1 MTALTISHLT
11 HRYGKTLAL
20 DDLSLTL
27 PRGLTVGLIGPD
39 GVGKST
45 LLGLIAG
52 VRAIQ
57 HGELHVLG
65 GDMRQPAD
73 RLALS
78 HRIAYMPQ
86 GLGRNLYPTLSVY
99 ENIDFHARLFGLPA
113 GERRARIRR
122 LLDATGLAPFPDRA
136 TGKLSGGMKQKAS
149 LCCAL
154 VHSPDLLILDEPTT
168 GVDPLSRRQFWALVR
183 DLQRETA
190 GMTVL
195 VATAYIEEAEPF
207 AQLWAMDAGKLLV
220 NAPTREVMAGH
231 ADLEE
236 AYIRLLPPEKQ
247 QGTGGLDLTPFV
259 PDPSLPPAIEAHH
272 LTKRFGDFTSV
283 DDVSFTIQQGE
294 IFGFLGSNGC
304 GKSTT
309 MKMLTGL
316 LQATS
321 GTAELLG
328 APVDAGSVATRMR
341 VGYMSQAFSLYE
353 ELTVR
358 QNLTLHARLYRLGA
372 RGKAAIRDALTQFDL
387 ADVADVKPA
396 ALPLGIRQRLQLAA
410 ACLHRPEVLI
420 LDEPTSGVDP
430 AARDM
435 FWRHLLRMSR
445 EDKITIFVTTHFMN
459 EAARCDRISFMH
471 QGRVLAVGTPAELV
485 AQYQA
490 PNLEEAFVQYL
501 LLDEAAQKHASAG
514 TEFLPAPTPTLP
526 HGGGSLS
533 VEESPAVAESP
544 AITIDNTSAAA
555 QSPAVLPPPSQRSAA
570 GEGWGGGSARI
581 PASDVETSS
590 DTTADE
596 SPTAPAS
603 PAILPPSPC
612 GGGDGGGVR
621 PHTADVHSSTDVGRP
636 FMADI
641 ENVGHKCPTYD
652 TADETLTSV
661 PRVTPPQPSPT
672 GGGSLSVEEGAS
684 GSPNSDG
691 EPPAITI
698 DNTPTA
704 PASPAILPPPS
715 QRSAAGEGWGG
726 GSVRISSADVE
737 TSSTTTAN
745 EPPTA
750 APSPTELPPPPVGEG
765 WGGGSKKSSVASF
778 MSAETASTTEEGLGG
793 GSDRVS
799 ATEAET
805 TSQETPAETTPRVPL
820 VTPPQPSPTG
830 GGGLTVEE
838 SASAKAAAT
847 LPPPQPSPAADAGAS
862 CEGGGYSAEELIAAD
877 EPPTTISDTPTTA
890 QTPADLPPP
899 PQRSAA
905 GEGRGG
911 GSAHI
916 STADVE
922 TSSTTTANEPPTV
935 AQSPTVLPPPP
946 VGEGWGG
953 GSKPTSVASFLNDAI
968 SVPETSS
975 AEATATLPPPPPSP
989 AADAGAS
996 CEGGSYSFL
1005 PWLATIRTFAIREG
1019 KELLRDHVRTF
1030 FALFGPVILMT
1041 AVTWGVSF
1049 DVGNLAFAVRDRDQ
1063 SAESRA
1069 IVEYFAGSSQ
1079 FHPLPPLTADAD
1091 IDTALESSSAKMIID
1106 IPPSFGRDLL
1116 RGARPEIGFYLDGA
1130 ESFNAA
1136 SLTGYIA
1143 SILGDYARDQARAH
1157 GIALPPDAAQLVPR
1171 FRYNPDFKSILAIAP
1186 GVLMLALS
1194 LFPAMM
1200 AAVGV
1205 VREREIG
1212 SIANFYASPA
1222 SRLQFLLGK
1231 QLPYLA
1237 AAMLSFLILYLM
1249 MRYWFGVPLNGSAA
1263 ALLSGTLLMC
1273 ATTTATGLLVSCFTR
1288 SQVAAIFITAVGTVM
1303 PAMSFSGFLVPVS
1316 SLQGG
1321 AYIMGK
1327 ILPSAWYANLTTG
1340 TFTKG
1345 LGYPELMR
1353 EHLILGS
1360 YYLLLLALATANL
1373 KKQER

>member
-45 LLGLIAG
+45 LLALIAG
-52 VRAIQ
+52 VRHIQ
-57 HGELHVLG
+57 SGELHVLG

-73 RLALS
+73 RQALS

-113 GERRARIRR
+113 RERRARIAR
-122 LLDATGLAPFPDRA
+122 LLEATGLAPFPDRA

-168 GVDPLSRRQFWALVR
+168 GVDPLSRRQFWALVH

-231 ADLEE
+231 ANLEE

-372 RGKAAIRDALTQFDL
+372 RGKAAIKEALEQFDL
-387 ADVADVKPA
+387 VDVADTKPA

-501 LLDEAAQKHASAG
+501 LLDEAAQKEKAG
-514 TEFLPAPTPTLP
+514 EMA
-526 HGGGSLS
+526 
-533 VEESPAVAESP
+533 
-544 AITIDNTSAAA
+544 TSAP
-555 QSPAVLPPPSQRSAA
+555 SPAVLPPSPCGGGAEGTHEKGESLFHGNRGGGVRPHTTDAETSFELPPPSQGAPAPAA
-570 GEGWGGGSARI
+570 GEGWGGGSELTTI
-581 PASDVETSS
+581 T
-590 DTTADE
+590 DTD
-596 SPTAPAS
+596 
-603 PAILPPSPC
+603 
-612 GGGDGGGVR
+612 
-621 PHTADVHSSTDVGRP
+621 SSTDVDRP

-641 ENVGHKCPTYD
+641 ENVGHECPTYD

-661 PRVTPPQPSPT
+661 PPVTPPQLSRTTRELSQSPT
-672 GGGSLSVEEGAS
+672 GGGSLTVEESAS
-684 GSPNSDG
+684 AETSS
-691 EPPAITI
+691 
-698 DNTPTA
+698 
-704 PASPAILPPPS
+704 SLPPPQPS
-715 QRSAAGEGWGG
+715 PAADAGASCEGGSLPVGESPAGAESPTVLPPPPQRSAA
-726 GSVRISSADVE
+726 
-737 TSSTTTAN
+737 
-745 EPPTA
+745 
-750 APSPTELPPPPVGEG
+750 GEG

-778 MSAETASTTEEGLGG
+778 MSAETASTTEEGLEE

-830 GGGLTVEE
+830 GGGFTVEE
-838 SASAKAAAT
+838 SASAEAAAT
-847 LPPPQPSPAADAGAS
+847 LPPPQPSPAADASAS
-862 CEGGGYSAEELIAAD
+862 CEGGGYTAAESATAN
-877 EPPTTISDTPTTA
+877 EPPATTSDTPTTA
-890 QTPADLPPP
+890 APATNP
-899 PQRSAA
+899 
-905 GEGRGG
+905 
-911 GSAHI
+911 
-916 STADVE
+916 
-922 TSSTTTANEPPTV
+922 
-935 AQSPTVLPPPP
+935 PPPP
-946 VGEGWGG
+946 VGEGGGG
-953 GSKPTSVASFLNDAI
+953 GSKPSSAASFQSLR
-968 SVPETSS
+968 
-975 AEATATLPPPPPSP
+975 
-989 AADAGAS
+989 G
-996 CEGGSYSFL
+996 
-1005 PWLATIRTFAIREG
+1005 WLATIRTFAIREG

-1069 IVEYFAGSSQ
+1069 ITEYFSGSPH
-1079 FHPLPPLTADAD
+1079 FRELPPLAADAD
-1091 IDTALESSSAKMIID
+1091 IDAALESSSAKMVID
-1106 IPPSFGRDLL
+1106 IPPAFGRDLL

-1130 ESFNAA
+1130 ESFNA
-1136 SLTGYIA
+1136 SNLTGYIA

-1157 GIALPPDAAQLVPR
+1157 GIRLPPDAAQLVPR

-1237 AAMLSFLILYLM
+1237 AAMTSFLILYLM

-1288 SQVAAIFITAVGTVM
+1288 SQVAPIFITAVGTVM

-1340 TFTKG
+1340 TFVKG
-1345 LGYPELMR
+1345 LGYPDLVR
-1353 EHLILGS
+1353 EHLILGG
-1360 YYLLLLALATANL
+1360 YYLIILTLAALNL

>member
-20 DDLSLTL
+20 NDLSLTL

-45 LLGLIAG
+45 LLALIAG
-52 VRAIQ
+52 VRRIQ
-57 HGELHVLG
+57 SGELHVLG
-65 GDMRQPAD
+65 GDMRKPAD
-73 RLALS
+73 RQALS

-113 GERRARIRR
+113 RERRARIAR
-122 LLDATGLAPFPDRA
+122 LLEATGLAPFPDRA

-154 VHSPDLLILDEPTT
+154 VHAPDLLILDEPTT
-168 GVDPLSRRQFWALVR
+168 GVDPLSRRQFWALVA

-231 ADLEE
+231 TNLED

-259 PDPSLPPAIEAHH
+259 PDPRLPPAIEAHG

-283 DDVSFTIQQGE
+283 DNVSFTIQQGE

-358 QNLTLHARLYRLGA
+358 QNLALHARLYRLGA
-372 RGKAAIRDALTQFDL
+372 RSKAAIRDALTQFDL
-387 ADVADVKPA
+387 ADVADVKPS

-471 QGRVLAVGTPAELV
+471 QGRVLAIGTPAELV
-485 AQYQA
+485 AQYHA
-490 PNLEEAFVQYL
+490 PNLEETFVQYL

-526 HGGGSLS
+526 HGGGGLT
-533 VEESPAVAESP
+533 VEEGTSDSTISDNEPP
-544 AITIDNTSAAA
+544 AITAGDTPTAAQSSTDLPPPQPSPAADASASCEGGGYTATESATANEPPAIIADDTPTAA
-555 QSPAVLPPPSQRSAA
+555 QSPTVLPPPSQRSAA

-581 PASDVETSS
+581 
-590 DTTADE
+590 
-596 SPTAPAS
+596 
-603 PAILPPSPC
+603 
-612 GGGDGGGVR
+612 
-621 PHTADVHSSTDVGRP
+621 
-636 FMADI
+636 
-641 ENVGHKCPTYD
+641 
-652 TADETLTSV
+652 
-661 PRVTPPQPSPT
+661 
-672 GGGSLSVEEGAS
+672 
-684 GSPNSDG
+684 
-691 EPPAITI
+691 
-698 DNTPTA
+698 
-704 PASPAILPPPS
+704 
-715 QRSAAGEGWGG
+715 
-726 GSVRISSADVE
+726 SSADVE
-737 TSSTTTAN
+737 TSSATTAN

-750 APSPTELPPPPVGEG
+750 APSPAELPPPPVGEG
-765 WGGGSKKSSVASF
+765 GGGGSKQSSAASF
-778 MSAETASTTEEGLGG
+778 QSL
-793 GSDRVS
+793 
-799 ATEAET
+799 
-805 TSQETPAETTPRVPL
+805 
-820 VTPPQPSPTG
+820 
-830 GGGLTVEE
+830 
-838 SASAKAAAT
+838 
-847 LPPPQPSPAADAGAS
+847 
-862 CEGGGYSAEELIAAD
+862 
-877 EPPTTISDTPTTA
+877 
-890 QTPADLPPP
+890 
-899 PQRSAA
+899 
-905 GEGRGG
+905 RG
-911 GSAHI
+911 
-916 STADVE
+916 
-922 TSSTTTANEPPTV
+922 
-935 AQSPTVLPPPP
+935 
-946 VGEGWGG
+946 
-953 GSKPTSVASFLNDAI
+953 
-968 SVPETSS
+968 
-975 AEATATLPPPPPSP
+975 
-989 AADAGAS
+989 
-996 CEGGSYSFL
+996 
-1005 PWLATIRTFAIREG
+1005 WLATIRTFAIREG

-1069 IVEYFAGSSQ
+1069 ITEYFSGSPH
-1079 FHPLPPLTADAD
+1079 FRELPPLAADAD
-1091 IDTALESSSAKMIID
+1091 IDAALESSSAKMVID

-1130 ESFNAA
+1130 ESFNA
-1136 SLTGYIA
+1136 SNLTGYIA
-1143 SILGDYARDQARAH
+1143 SILGDYARDQAHAH
-1157 GIALPPDAAQLVPR
+1157 GIRLPPDAAQLVPR

-1263 ALLSGTLLMC
+1263 ALLTGTLLMC

-1340 TFTKG
+1340 TFVKG
-1345 LGYPELMR
+1345 LGYPDLVR
-1353 EHLILGS
+1353 EHFILGG
-1360 YYLLLLALATANL
+1360 YYLIILTLAVLNL

>member
-20 DDLSLTL
+20 NDLSLTL

-45 LLGLIAG
+45 LLALIAG
-52 VRAIQ
+52 VRRIQ
-57 HGELHVLG
+57 SGELHVLG
-65 GDMRQPAD
+65 GDMRKPAD
-73 RLALS
+73 RQALS

-113 GERRARIRR
+113 RERRARIAR
-122 LLDATGLAPFPDRA
+122 LLEATGLAPFPDRA

-154 VHSPDLLILDEPTT
+154 VHAPDLLILDEPTT
-168 GVDPLSRRQFWALVR
+168 GVDPLSRRQFWALVA

-231 ADLEE
+231 ANLED

-259 PDPSLPPAIEAHH
+259 ADPRLPPAIEAHG

-283 DDVSFTIQQGE
+283 DNVSFTIQQGE

-358 QNLTLHARLYRLGA
+358 QNLALHARLYRLGA
-372 RGKAAIRDALTQFDL
+372 RSKAAIRDALTQFDL
-387 ADVADVKPA
+387 ADVADVKPS

-501 LLDEAAQKHASAG
+501 LLDEAAQK
-514 TEFLPAPTPTLP
+514 EK
-526 HGGGSLS
+526 
-533 VEESPAVAESP
+533 
-544 AITIDNTSAAA
+544 
-555 QSPAVLPPPSQRSAA
+555 A
-570 GEGWGGGSARI
+570 GE
-581 PASDVETSS
+581 T
-590 DTTADE
+590 
-596 SPTAPAS
+596 
-603 PAILPPSPC
+603 
-612 GGGDGGGVR
+612 
-621 PHTADVHSSTDVGRP
+621 
-636 FMADI
+636 
-641 ENVGHKCPTYD
+641 
-652 TADETLTSV
+652 
-661 PRVTPPQPSPT
+661 
-672 GGGSLSVEEGAS
+672 
-684 GSPNSDG
+684 
-691 EPPAITI
+691 
-698 DNTPTA
+698 
-704 PASPAILPPPS
+704 
-715 QRSAAGEGWGG
+715 
-726 GSVRISSADVE
+726 
-737 TSSTTTAN
+737 
-745 EPPTA
+745 PTA

-793 GSDRVS
+793 GSEHAPTTNAGLHSDTES
-799 ATEAET
+799 APPQGVNPSLPPPRPSPTGGGGFTVEESASAEAAAT
-805 TSQETPAETTPRVPL
+805 LP
-820 VTPPQPSPTG
+820 PPQPSPTG

-838 SASAKAAAT
+838 GTSDSTISDNEQPTIIASDTPTAAQSST
-847 LPPPQPSPAADAGAS
+847 DLPPPQPSPAADASAS
-862 CEGGGYSAEELIAAD
+862 CEGGGYTATESA
-877 EPPTTISDTPTTA
+877 
-890 QTPADLPPP
+890 
-899 PQRSAA
+899 
-905 GEGRGG
+905 
-911 GSAHI
+911 
-916 STADVE
+916 
-922 TSSTTTANEPPTV
+922 TANEPPAIIADDTPAA
-935 AQSPTVLPPPP
+935 AQSPTVLPPPSQRSAA
-946 VGEGWGG
+946 GEGWGG
-953 GSKPTSVASFLNDAI
+953 GSARI
-968 SVPETSS
+968 SSADVETSS
-975 AEATATLPPPPPSP
+975 ATTANEPPTAAQSPTVLPPPSQRSAAGEGWGGGSARISSADVETSSATTANELPTAAPSPAELPPPPV
-989 AADAGAS
+989 G
-996 CEGGSYSFL
+996 EGGGGGSKQSSTASFQSL
-1005 PWLATIRTFAIREG
+1005 RGWLATIRTFAIREG

-1079 FHPLPPLTADAD
+1079 FHQLPPLTADAD

-1130 ESFNAA
+1130 ESFNA
-1136 SLTGYIA
+1136 SNLTGYIA
-1143 SILGDYARDQARAH
+1143 SILGDYARDQAHAH
-1157 GIALPPDAAQLVPR
+1157 GIRLPPDAAQLVPR

-1263 ALLSGTLLMC
+1263 ALLTGTLLMC

-1340 TFTKG
+1340 TFVKG
-1345 LGYPELMR
+1345 LGYPDLVR
-1353 EHLILGS
+1353 EHFILGG
-1360 YYLLLLALATANL
+1360 YYLIILTLAVLNL

>member
-45 LLGLIAG
+45 LLALIAG
-52 VRAIQ
+52 VRRIQ
-57 HGELHVLG
+57 SGELHVLG

-113 GERRARIRR
+113 RERRARIAR
-122 LLDATGLAPFPDRA
+122 LLEATGLAPFPDRA

-154 VHSPDLLILDEPTT
+154 VHAPDLLILDEPTT
-168 GVDPLSRRQFWALVR
+168 GVDPLSRRQFWALVA

-231 ADLEE
+231 TNLED

-259 PDPSLPPAIEAHH
+259 ADPSLPPAIEAHG

-283 DDVSFTIQQGE
+283 DNVSFTIQQGE

-358 QNLTLHARLYRLGA
+358 QNLALHARLYRLGA
-372 RGKAAIRDALTQFDL
+372 RSKAAIRDALTQFDL
-387 ADVADVKPA
+387 ADVADVKPS

-471 QGRVLAVGTPAELV
+471 QGRVLAVGTPAKLV

-526 HGGGSLS
+526 HGGGGLT
-533 VEESPAVAESP
+533 VEEGTSDSTISDNEPP
-544 AITIDNTSAAA
+544 AITAGDTPTAAQSSTDLPPPQPSPAADASASCEGGGYTATESATANEPPAIIADDTPAAA
-555 QSPAVLPPPSQRSAA
+555 PSPAVLPPPSQRSAA

-581 PASDVETSS
+581 SSADVETSS
-590 DTTADE
+590 ATTANE
-596 SPTAPAS
+596 PPTAAQS
-603 PAILPPSPC
+603 PA
-612 GGGDGGGVR
+612 V
-621 PHTADVHSSTDVGRP
+621 
-636 FMADI
+636 
-641 ENVGHKCPTYD
+641 
-652 TADETLTSV
+652 
-661 PRVTPPQPSPT
+661 
-672 GGGSLSVEEGAS
+672 
-684 GSPNSDG
+684 
-691 EPPAITI
+691 
-698 DNTPTA
+698 
-704 PASPAILPPPS
+704 LPPPS

-726 GSVRISSADVE
+726 SSARISSADVE
-737 TSSTTTAN
+737 TSSATTAN

-750 APSPTELPPPPVGEG
+750 APPPAELPPPPVGEG
-765 WGGGSKKSSVASF
+765 GGGGSKQSSAASF
-778 MSAETASTTEEGLGG
+778 QSL
-793 GSDRVS
+793 
-799 ATEAET
+799 
-805 TSQETPAETTPRVPL
+805 
-820 VTPPQPSPTG
+820 
-830 GGGLTVEE
+830 
-838 SASAKAAAT
+838 
-847 LPPPQPSPAADAGAS
+847 
-862 CEGGGYSAEELIAAD
+862 
-877 EPPTTISDTPTTA
+877 
-890 QTPADLPPP
+890 
-899 PQRSAA
+899 
-905 GEGRGG
+905 RG
-911 GSAHI
+911 
-916 STADVE
+916 
-922 TSSTTTANEPPTV
+922 
-935 AQSPTVLPPPP
+935 
-946 VGEGWGG
+946 
-953 GSKPTSVASFLNDAI
+953 
-968 SVPETSS
+968 
-975 AEATATLPPPPPSP
+975 
-989 AADAGAS
+989 
-996 CEGGSYSFL
+996 
-1005 PWLATIRTFAIREG
+1005 WLATIRTFAIREG

-1079 FHPLPPLTADAD
+1079 FHQLPPLTADAD

-1130 ESFNAA
+1130 ESFNA
-1136 SLTGYIA
+1136 SNLTGYIA
-1143 SILGDYARDQARAH
+1143 SILGDYARDQAHAH
-1157 GIALPPDAAQLVPR
+1157 GIRLPPDAAQLVPR

-1263 ALLSGTLLMC
+1263 ALLTGTLLMC

-1340 TFTKG
+1340 TFVKG
-1345 LGYPELMR
+1345 LGYPDLVR
-1353 EHLILGS
+1353 EHFILGG
-1360 YYLLLLALATANL
+1360 YYLIILTLAVLNL

>member
-20 DDLSLTL
+20 NDLSLTL

-45 LLGLIAG
+45 LLALIAG
-52 VRAIQ
+52 VRRIQ
-57 HGELHVLG
+57 SGELHVLG
-65 GDMRQPAD
+65 GDMRKPAD
-73 RLALS
+73 RQALS

-113 GERRARIRR
+113 RERRARIAR
-122 LLDATGLAPFPDRA
+122 LLEATGLAPFPDRA

-154 VHSPDLLILDEPTT
+154 VHAPDLLILDEPTT
-168 GVDPLSRRQFWALVR
+168 GVDPLSRRQFWALVA

-231 ADLEE
+231 ANLEE

-259 PDPSLPPAIEAHH
+259 ADPRLPPAIEAHG

-283 DDVSFTIQQGE
+283 DNVSFTIQQGE

-358 QNLTLHARLYRLGA
+358 QNLALHARLYRLGA
-372 RGKAAIRDALTQFDL
+372 RSKAAIKEGLEQFDL
-387 ADVADVKPA
+387 VDVADTKPA

-501 LLDEAAQKHASAG
+501 LLDEAAQKEKAG
-514 TEFLPAPTPTLP
+514 EMATT
-526 HGGGSLS
+526 
-533 VEESPAVAESP
+533 
-544 AITIDNTSAAA
+544 A
-555 QSPAVLPPPSQRSAA
+555 QSPAVLPPP
-570 GEGWGGGSARI
+570 
-581 PASDVETSS
+581 
-590 DTTADE
+590 
-596 SPTAPAS
+596 
-603 PAILPPSPC
+603 L
-612 GGGDGGGVR
+612 
-621 PHTADVHSSTDVGRP
+621 
-636 FMADI
+636 
-641 ENVGHKCPTYD
+641 
-652 TADETLTSV
+652 
-661 PRVTPPQPSPT
+661 
-672 GGGSLSVEEGAS
+672 
-684 GSPNSDG
+684 
-691 EPPAITI
+691 
-698 DNTPTA
+698 
-704 PASPAILPPPS
+704 

-726 GSVRISSADVE
+726 GSVRTSSADVE
-737 TSSTTTAN
+737 TSSATTAN

-750 APSPTELPPPPVGEG
+750 APSPAELPPPPVGEG
-765 WGGGSKKSSVASF
+765 GGGGSKQSSAASF
-778 MSAETASTTEEGLGG
+778 QSL
-793 GSDRVS
+793 
-799 ATEAET
+799 
-805 TSQETPAETTPRVPL
+805 
-820 VTPPQPSPTG
+820 
-830 GGGLTVEE
+830 
-838 SASAKAAAT
+838 
-847 LPPPQPSPAADAGAS
+847 
-862 CEGGGYSAEELIAAD
+862 
-877 EPPTTISDTPTTA
+877 
-890 QTPADLPPP
+890 
-899 PQRSAA
+899 
-905 GEGRGG
+905 RG
-911 GSAHI
+911 
-916 STADVE
+916 
-922 TSSTTTANEPPTV
+922 
-935 AQSPTVLPPPP
+935 
-946 VGEGWGG
+946 
-953 GSKPTSVASFLNDAI
+953 
-968 SVPETSS
+968 
-975 AEATATLPPPPPSP
+975 
-989 AADAGAS
+989 
-996 CEGGSYSFL
+996 
-1005 PWLATIRTFAIREG
+1005 WLATIRTFAIREG

-1079 FHPLPPLTADAD
+1079 FHQLPPLAADAD
-1091 IDTALESSSAKMIID
+1091 IDTALESSAAKMIID
-1106 IPPSFGRDLL
+1106 IPPAFGRDLL
-1116 RGARPEIGFYLDGA
+1116 RGTRPEIGFYLDGA
-1130 ESFNAA
+1130 ESFNA
-1136 SLTGYIA
+1136 SNLTGYIA
-1143 SILGDYARDQARAH
+1143 SILGDYARDQAHAH
-1157 GIALPPDAAQLVPR
+1157 GIRLPPDAAQLVPR

-1263 ALLSGTLLMC
+1263 ALISGTFLMC
-1273 ATTTATGLLVSCFTR
+1273 CTTTATGLLVSCFTR

-1340 TFTKG
+1340 TFVKG
-1345 LGYPELMR
+1345 LGYPDLVR
-1353 EHLILGS
+1353 EHFILGG
-1360 YYLLLLALATANL
+1360 YYLIILTLAVLNL

>member
-45 LLGLIAG
+45 LLALIAG
-52 VRAIQ
+52 VRRIQ
-57 HGELHVLG
+57 SGELHVLG
-65 GDMRQPAD
+65 GDMRKPAD
-73 RLALS
+73 RQALS

-113 GERRARIRR
+113 RERRARIAR
-122 LLDATGLAPFPDRA
+122 LLEATGLAPFPDRA

-154 VHSPDLLILDEPTT
+154 VHAPDLLILDEPTT
-168 GVDPLSRRQFWALVR
+168 GVDPLSRRQFWALVA

-231 ADLEE
+231 TNLED

-259 PDPSLPPAIEAHH
+259 ADPSLPPAIEAHG

-283 DDVSFTIQQGE
+283 DNVSFTIQQGE

-358 QNLTLHARLYRLGA
+358 QNLALHARLYRLGA
-372 RGKAAIRDALTQFDL
+372 RSKAAIADALTQFDL
-387 ADVADVKPA
+387 ADVADVKPS

-526 HGGGSLS
+526 HGGGGLT
-533 VEESPAVAESP
+533 VEEGTSDSTISDNEPP
-544 AITIDNTSAAA
+544 AITAGDTPTAAQSSTYLPPPQPSPAAGASASCEGGGYTATESATANEPPAIIADDTPTAA
-555 QSPAVLPPPSQRSAA
+555 QSPTVLPPPSQRSAA

-581 PASDVETSS
+581 SSADVETSS
-590 DTTADE
+590 ATTANE
-596 SPTAPAS
+596 PPTAAQSPT
-603 PAILPPSPC
+603 
-612 GGGDGGGVR
+612 V
-621 PHTADVHSSTDVGRP
+621 
-636 FMADI
+636 
-641 ENVGHKCPTYD
+641 
-652 TADETLTSV
+652 
-661 PRVTPPQPSPT
+661 
-672 GGGSLSVEEGAS
+672 
-684 GSPNSDG
+684 
-691 EPPAITI
+691 
-698 DNTPTA
+698 
-704 PASPAILPPPS
+704 LPPPS

-726 GSVRISSADVE
+726 SSALISSADVE
-737 TSSTTTAN
+737 TSSATTAN

-750 APSPTELPPPPVGEG
+750 APSPAELPPPPVGEG
-765 WGGGSKKSSVASF
+765 GGGGSKQSSAASF
-778 MSAETASTTEEGLGG
+778 QSL
-793 GSDRVS
+793 
-799 ATEAET
+799 
-805 TSQETPAETTPRVPL
+805 
-820 VTPPQPSPTG
+820 
-830 GGGLTVEE
+830 
-838 SASAKAAAT
+838 
-847 LPPPQPSPAADAGAS
+847 
-862 CEGGGYSAEELIAAD
+862 
-877 EPPTTISDTPTTA
+877 
-890 QTPADLPPP
+890 
-899 PQRSAA
+899 
-905 GEGRGG
+905 RG
-911 GSAHI
+911 
-916 STADVE
+916 
-922 TSSTTTANEPPTV
+922 
-935 AQSPTVLPPPP
+935 
-946 VGEGWGG
+946 
-953 GSKPTSVASFLNDAI
+953 
-968 SVPETSS
+968 
-975 AEATATLPPPPPSP
+975 
-989 AADAGAS
+989 
-996 CEGGSYSFL
+996 
-1005 PWLATIRTFAIREG
+1005 WLATIRTFAIREG

-1079 FHPLPPLTADAD
+1079 FHQLPPLTADAD
-1091 IDTALESSSAKMIID
+1091 IDTSLESSAAKMIID
-1106 IPPSFGRDLL
+1106 IPPAFGRDLL
-1116 RGARPEIGFYLDGA
+1116 RGTRPEIGFYLDGA
-1130 ESFNAA
+1130 ESFNA
-1136 SLTGYIA
+1136 SNLNGYII

-1157 GIALPPDAAQLVPR
+1157 GIALPPDAARMVPR
-1171 FRYNPDFKSILAIAP
+1171 YRYNPDFKSILAIAP

-1237 AAMLSFLILYLM
+1237 AAMTSFLILYLM

-1263 ALLSGTLLMC
+1263 ALISGTFLMC
-1273 ATTTATGLLVSCFTR
+1273 CTTTATGLLVSCFTR
-1288 SQVAAIFITAVGTVM
+1288 SQVAAIFITAVSTVM

-1345 LGYPELMR
+1345 LGYPELIR

-1360 YYLLLLALATANL
+1360 YYLLLLALATLNL

>member
-45 LLGLIAG
+45 LLALIAG
-52 VRAIQ
+52 VRRIQ
-57 HGELHVLG
+57 SGELHVLG
-65 GDMRQPAD
+65 GDMRKPAD
-73 RLALS
+73 RQALS

-113 GERRARIRR
+113 RERRARIAR
-122 LLDATGLAPFPDRA
+122 LLEATGLAPFPDRA

-154 VHSPDLLILDEPTT
+154 VHAPDLLILDEPTT
-168 GVDPLSRRQFWALVR
+168 GVDPLSRRQFWALVA

-231 ADLEE
+231 TNLEA

-259 PDPSLPPAIEAHH
+259 PDPRLPPAIEAHG

-283 DDVSFTIQQGE
+283 DNVSFTIQQGE

-358 QNLTLHARLYRLGA
+358 QNLALHARLYRLGA
-372 RGKAAIRDALTQFDL
+372 RSKAAIKEGLEQFDL
-387 ADVADVKPA
+387 VDVADTKPA

-526 HGGGSLS
+526 HGGG
-533 VEESPAVAESP
+533 
-544 AITIDNTSAAA
+544 
-555 QSPAVLPPPSQRSAA
+555 
-570 GEGWGGGSARI
+570 
-581 PASDVETSS
+581 
-590 DTTADE
+590 
-596 SPTAPAS
+596 
-603 PAILPPSPC
+603 
-612 GGGDGGGVR
+612 
-621 PHTADVHSSTDVGRP
+621 
-636 FMADI
+636 
-641 ENVGHKCPTYD
+641 
-652 TADETLTSV
+652 
-661 PRVTPPQPSPT
+661 
-672 GGGSLSVEEGAS
+672 
-684 GSPNSDG
+684 
-691 EPPAITI
+691 
-698 DNTPTA
+698 
-704 PASPAILPPPS
+704 
-715 QRSAAGEGWGG
+715 
-726 GSVRISSADVE
+726 
-737 TSSTTTAN
+737 
-745 EPPTA
+745 
-750 APSPTELPPPPVGEG
+750 
-765 WGGGSKKSSVASF
+765 
-778 MSAETASTTEEGLGG
+778 
-793 GSDRVS
+793 
-799 ATEAET
+799 
-805 TSQETPAETTPRVPL
+805 
-820 VTPPQPSPTG
+820 
-830 GGGLTVEE
+830 GLTVEE
-838 SASAKAAAT
+838 GTSDSTISDNEPPTIIASDTPTAAQSST
-847 LPPPQPSPAADAGAS
+847 DLPPPQPSPAADASAS
-862 CEGGGYSAEELIAAD
+862 CEGGGYTATESATAN
-877 EPPTTISDTPTTA
+877 EPPAIIADDTPTAA
-890 QTPADLPPP
+890 QSPTVQPPP
-899 PQRSAA
+899 SQRSTA
-905 GEGRGG
+905 GEGWG
-911 GSAHI
+911 GSSARI
-916 STADVE
+916 SASDVE
-922 TSSTTTANEPPTV
+922 TSSDTAADE
-935 AQSPTVLPPPP
+935 SPTAPASSAELPPPP
-946 VGEGWGG
+946 VGEGRGG
-953 GSKPTSVASFLNDAI
+953 GSKPTSAASLNSDNNT
-968 SVPETSS
+968 PTG
-975 AEATATLPPPPPSP
+975 L
-989 AADAGAS
+989 
-996 CEGGSYSFL
+996 L
-1005 PWLATIRTFAIREG
+1005 PWLAIIRTIAIREG

-1049 DVGNLAFAVRDRDQ
+1049 DVGQLAFAVRDHDQ

-1069 IVEYFAGSSQ
+1069 ITEYFSGSAN
-1079 FHPLPPLTADAD
+1079 FRALPPLATDAD
-1091 IDTALESSSAKMIID
+1091 IDTALESSTAKMVID
-1106 IPPSFGRDLL
+1106 IPPGFGRDLL
-1116 RGARPEIGFYLDGA
+1116 RGDRPELGFYLDGA

-1136 SLTGYIA
+1136 SLNGYIM

-1157 GIALPPDAAQLVPR
+1157 GIALPPDAARMVPR
-1171 FRYNPDFKSILAIAP
+1171 YRYNPDFKSILAIAP

-1237 AAMLSFLILYLM
+1237 AAMTSFLILYLM
-1249 MRYWFGVPLNGSAA
+1249 MRYWFGVPLKGSAA
-1263 ALLSGTLLMC
+1263 ALISGTFLMC
-1273 ATTTATGLLVSCFTR
+1273 CTTTATGLLVSCFTR

-1321 AYIMGK
+1321 AYVMGK

-1345 LGYPELMR
+1345 LGYPELIR

>member
-20 DDLSLTL
+20 NDLSLTL

-45 LLGLIAG
+45 LLALIAG
-52 VRAIQ
+52 VRRIQ
-57 HGELHVLG
+57 SGELHVLG
-65 GDMRQPAD
+65 GDMRKPAD
-73 RLALS
+73 RQALS

-113 GERRARIRR
+113 RERRARIAR
-122 LLDATGLAPFPDRA
+122 LLEATGLAPFPDRA

-154 VHSPDLLILDEPTT
+154 VHAPDLLILDEPTT
-168 GVDPLSRRQFWALVR
+168 GVDPLSRRQFWALVA

-231 ADLEE
+231 TNLED

-259 PDPSLPPAIEAHH
+259 ADPRLPPAIEAHH

-283 DDVSFTIQQGE
+283 DNVSFTIQQGE

-358 QNLTLHARLYRLGA
+358 QNLALHARLYRLGA
-372 RGKAAIRDALTQFDL
+372 RSKAAIRDALTQFDL
-387 ADVADVKPA
+387 ADVADVKPS

-501 LLDEAAQKHASAG
+501 LLDEAAQKEKAG
-514 TEFLPAPTPTLP
+514 EMATAAP
-526 HGGGSLS
+526 
-533 VEESPAVAESP
+533 SPAE
-544 AITIDNTSAAA
+544 
-555 QSPAVLPPPSQRSAA
+555 LPPPSQRSAA
-570 GEGWGGGSARI
+570 GEDWGGGSA
-581 PASDVETSS
+581 
-590 DTTADE
+590 
-596 SPTAPAS
+596 
-603 PAILPPSPC
+603 
-612 GGGDGGGVR
+612 
-621 PHTADVHSSTDVGRP
+621 
-636 FMADI
+636 
-641 ENVGHKCPTYD
+641 
-652 TADETLTSV
+652 
-661 PRVTPPQPSPT
+661 
-672 GGGSLSVEEGAS
+672 
-684 GSPNSDG
+684 
-691 EPPAITI
+691 
-698 DNTPTA
+698 
-704 PASPAILPPPS
+704 
-715 QRSAAGEGWGG
+715 
-726 GSVRISSADVE
+726 RISSADVE
-737 TSSTTTAN
+737 TSSATTAN

-750 APSPTELPPPPVGEG
+750 APSPAELPPPPVGEG
-765 WGGGSKKSSVASF
+765 GGGGSKQSSAASF
-778 MSAETASTTEEGLGG
+778 QSL
-793 GSDRVS
+793 
-799 ATEAET
+799 
-805 TSQETPAETTPRVPL
+805 
-820 VTPPQPSPTG
+820 
-830 GGGLTVEE
+830 
-838 SASAKAAAT
+838 
-847 LPPPQPSPAADAGAS
+847 
-862 CEGGGYSAEELIAAD
+862 
-877 EPPTTISDTPTTA
+877 
-890 QTPADLPPP
+890 
-899 PQRSAA
+899 
-905 GEGRGG
+905 RG
-911 GSAHI
+911 
-916 STADVE
+916 
-922 TSSTTTANEPPTV
+922 
-935 AQSPTVLPPPP
+935 
-946 VGEGWGG
+946 
-953 GSKPTSVASFLNDAI
+953 
-968 SVPETSS
+968 
-975 AEATATLPPPPPSP
+975 
-989 AADAGAS
+989 
-996 CEGGSYSFL
+996 
-1005 PWLATIRTFAIREG
+1005 WLATIRTFAIREG

-1069 IVEYFAGSSQ
+1069 ITEYFSGSAN
-1079 FHPLPPLTADAD
+1079 FRELPPLASDAD
-1091 IDTALESSSAKMIID
+1091 IDTSLESSAAKMIID
-1106 IPPSFGRDLL
+1106 IPPGFGRDLL

-1130 ESFNAA
+1130 ESFNA
-1136 SLTGYIA
+1136 SNLTGYIA

-1157 GIALPPDAAQLVPR
+1157 GIRLPPDAAQLVPR

-1249 MRYWFGVPLNGSAA
+1249 MRYWFDVPLNGSAA
-1263 ALLSGTLLMC
+1263 ALLTGTLLMC

-1340 TFTKG
+1340 TFVKG
-1345 LGYPELMR
+1345 LGYPDLVR
-1353 EHLILGS
+1353 EHFILGG
-1360 YYLLLLALATANL
+1360 YYLIILTLAVLNL

>member
-154 VHSPDLLILDEPTT
+154 VHAPDLLILDEPTT
-168 GVDPLSRRQFWALVR
+168 GVDPLSRRQFWALVH

-231 ADLEE
+231 ANLED

-372 RGKAAIRDALTQFDL
+372 RGKAAIKEALEQFDL
-387 ADVADVKPA
+387 KDVADTKPA

-501 LLDEAAQKHASAG
+501 LLDEAAQKEKAG
-514 TEFLPAPTPTLP
+514 EMAT
-526 HGGGSLS
+526 
-533 VEESPAVAESP
+533 
-544 AITIDNTSAAA
+544 AA
-555 QSPAVLPPPSQRSAA
+555 QSPAVLPP
-570 GEGWGGGSARI
+570 
-581 PASDVETSS
+581 
-590 DTTADE
+590 
-596 SPTAPAS
+596 
-603 PAILPPSPC
+603 LP
-612 GGGDGGGVR
+612 V
-621 PHTADVHSSTDVGRP
+621 
-636 FMADI
+636 
-641 ENVGHKCPTYD
+641 
-652 TADETLTSV
+652 
-661 PRVTPPQPSPT
+661 
-672 GGGSLSVEEGAS
+672 
-684 GSPNSDG
+684 
-691 EPPAITI
+691 
-698 DNTPTA
+698 
-704 PASPAILPPPS
+704 
-715 QRSAAGEGWGG
+715 GEGWGG

-737 TSSTTTAN
+737 TSSATTAN

-750 APSPTELPPPPVGEG
+750 APPPAELPPPPVGEG
-765 WGGGSKKSSVASF
+765 GGGGSK
-778 MSAETASTTEEGLGG
+778 
-793 GSDRVS
+793 
-799 ATEAET
+799 
-805 TSQETPAETTPRVPL
+805 
-820 VTPPQPSPTG
+820 
-830 GGGLTVEE
+830 
-838 SASAKAAAT
+838 
-847 LPPPQPSPAADAGAS
+847 
-862 CEGGGYSAEELIAAD
+862 
-877 EPPTTISDTPTTA
+877 
-890 QTPADLPPP
+890 
-899 PQRSAA
+899 QRSAA
-905 GEGRGG
+905 SFQSLRG
-911 GSAHI
+911 
-916 STADVE
+916 
-922 TSSTTTANEPPTV
+922 
-935 AQSPTVLPPPP
+935 
-946 VGEGWGG
+946 
-953 GSKPTSVASFLNDAI
+953 
-968 SVPETSS
+968 
-975 AEATATLPPPPPSP
+975 
-989 AADAGAS
+989 
-996 CEGGSYSFL
+996 
-1005 PWLATIRTFAIREG
+1005 WLATIRTFAIREG

-1049 DVGNLAFAVRDRDQ
+1049 DVGQLAFAVRDHDQ

-1069 IVEYFAGSSQ
+1069 ITEYFSGSAN
-1079 FHPLPPLTADAD
+1079 FRALPPLATDAD
-1091 IDTALESSSAKMIID
+1091 IDTALESSTAKMVID
-1106 IPPSFGRDLL
+1106 IPPGFGRDLL
-1116 RGARPEIGFYLDGA
+1116 RGNRPELGFYLDGA

-1136 SLTGYIA
+1136 SLNGYII

-1157 GIALPPDAAQLVPR
+1157 GIALPPDAARMVPR
-1171 FRYNPDFKSILAIAP
+1171 YRYNPDFKSILAIAP

-1237 AAMLSFLILYLM
+1237 AAMTSFLILYLM

-1263 ALLSGTLLMC
+1263 ALISGTFLMC
-1273 ATTTATGLLVSCFTR
+1273 CTTTATGLLVSCFTR

-1360 YYLLLLALATANL
+1360 YYLLLLALATLNL

>member
-20 DDLSLTL
+20 NDLSLTL

-45 LLGLIAG
+45 LLALIAG
-52 VRAIQ
+52 VRRIQ
-57 HGELHVLG
+57 SGELHVLG
-65 GDMRQPAD
+65 GDMRKPAD
-73 RLALS
+73 RQALS

-113 GERRARIRR
+113 RERRARIAR
-122 LLDATGLAPFPDRA
+122 LLEATGLAPFPDRA

-154 VHSPDLLILDEPTT
+154 VHAPDLLILDEPTT
-168 GVDPLSRRQFWALVR
+168 GVDPLSRRQFWALVA

-231 ADLEE
+231 ANLED

-259 PDPSLPPAIEAHH
+259 PDPRLPPAIEAHH

-358 QNLTLHARLYRLGA
+358 QNLALHARLYRLGA
-372 RGKAAIRDALTQFDL
+372 RSKAAIRDALTQFDL
-387 ADVADVKPA
+387 ADVADVKPS

-501 LLDEAAQKHASAG
+501 LLDEAAQKEKTG
-514 TEFLPAPTPTLP
+514 ETPT
-526 HGGGSLS
+526 
-533 VEESPAVAESP
+533 
-544 AITIDNTSAAA
+544 AA
-555 QSPAVLPPPSQRSAA
+555 QSPAV
-570 GEGWGGGSARI
+570 
-581 PASDVETSS
+581 
-590 DTTADE
+590 
-596 SPTAPAS
+596 
-603 PAILPPSPC
+603 
-612 GGGDGGGVR
+612 
-621 PHTADVHSSTDVGRP
+621 
-636 FMADI
+636 
-641 ENVGHKCPTYD
+641 
-652 TADETLTSV
+652 
-661 PRVTPPQPSPT
+661 
-672 GGGSLSVEEGAS
+672 
-684 GSPNSDG
+684 
-691 EPPAITI
+691 
-698 DNTPTA
+698 
-704 PASPAILPPPS
+704 LPPPS

-737 TSSTTTAN
+737 TSSATTAN

-750 APSPTELPPPPVGEG
+750 APSPAELPPPPVGEG
-765 WGGGSKKSSVASF
+765 GGGGSKQSSAASF
-778 MSAETASTTEEGLGG
+778 QSL
-793 GSDRVS
+793 
-799 ATEAET
+799 
-805 TSQETPAETTPRVPL
+805 
-820 VTPPQPSPTG
+820 
-830 GGGLTVEE
+830 
-838 SASAKAAAT
+838 
-847 LPPPQPSPAADAGAS
+847 
-862 CEGGGYSAEELIAAD
+862 
-877 EPPTTISDTPTTA
+877 
-890 QTPADLPPP
+890 
-899 PQRSAA
+899 
-905 GEGRGG
+905 RG
-911 GSAHI
+911 
-916 STADVE
+916 
-922 TSSTTTANEPPTV
+922 
-935 AQSPTVLPPPP
+935 
-946 VGEGWGG
+946 
-953 GSKPTSVASFLNDAI
+953 
-968 SVPETSS
+968 
-975 AEATATLPPPPPSP
+975 
-989 AADAGAS
+989 
-996 CEGGSYSFL
+996 
-1005 PWLATIRTFAIREG
+1005 WLATIRTFAIREG

-1069 IVEYFAGSSQ
+1069 ITEYFSGSPHFRELS
-1079 FHPLPPLTADAD
+1079 PLAADAD
-1091 IDTALESSSAKMIID
+1091 IDAALESSSAKMVID
-1106 IPPSFGRDLL
+1106 IPPAFGRDLL
-1116 RGARPEIGFYLDGA
+1116 RGTRPEIGFYLDGA
-1130 ESFNAA
+1130 ESFNA
-1136 SLTGYIA
+1136 SNLTGYIA
-1143 SILGDYARDQARAH
+1143 SILGDYARDQAHAH
-1157 GIALPPDAAQLVPR
+1157 GIRLPPDAAQLVPR

-1263 ALLSGTLLMC
+1263 ALLTGTLLMC

-1345 LGYPELMR
+1345 LGYPDLVR
-1353 EHLILGS
+1353 EHFILGG
-1360 YYLLLLALATANL
+1360 YYLIILTLAVLNL

>member
-20 DDLSLTL
+20 NDLSLTL

-45 LLGLIAG
+45 LLALIAG
-52 VRAIQ
+52 VRRIQ
-57 HGELHVLG
+57 SGELHVLG
-65 GDMRQPAD
+65 GDMRKPAD
-73 RLALS
+73 RQALS

-113 GERRARIRR
+113 RERRARIAR
-122 LLDATGLAPFPDRA
+122 LLEATGLAPFPDRA

-154 VHSPDLLILDEPTT
+154 VHAPDLLILDEPTT
-168 GVDPLSRRQFWALVR
+168 GVDPLSRRQFWALVA

-231 ADLEE
+231 TNLEA

-259 PDPSLPPAIEAHH
+259 PDPRLPPAIEAHG

-283 DDVSFTIQQGE
+283 DNVSFTIQQGE

-358 QNLTLHARLYRLGA
+358 QNLALHARLYRLGA
-372 RGKAAIRDALTQFDL
+372 RSKAAIADALTQFDL
-387 ADVADVKPA
+387 ADVADVKPS

-471 QGRVLAVGTPAELV
+471 QGRVLAIGTPAELV
-485 AQYQA
+485 AQYHA

-501 LLDEAAQKHASAG
+501 LLDEKAQKG
-514 TEFLPAPTPTLP
+514 KTE
-526 HGGGSLS
+526 
-533 VEESPAVAESP
+533 
-544 AITIDNTSAAA
+544 
-555 QSPAVLPPPSQRSAA
+555 LPPPPQRSAA
-570 GEGWGGGSARI
+570 GEGWGGGSDRVS
-581 PASDVETSS
+581 ASGVETTSS
-590 DTTADE
+590 AATNRAPTTA
-596 SPTAPAS
+596 
-603 PAILPPSPC
+603 
-612 GGGDGGGVR
+612 
-621 PHTADVHSSTDVGRP
+621 
-636 FMADI
+636 
-641 ENVGHKCPTYD
+641 
-652 TADETLTSV
+652 
-661 PRVTPPQPSPT
+661 Q
-672 GGGSLSVEEGAS
+672 
-684 GSPNSDG
+684 
-691 EPPAITI
+691 
-698 DNTPTA
+698 
-704 PASPAILPPPS
+704 
-715 QRSAAGEGWGG
+715 
-726 GSVRISSADVE
+726 
-737 TSSTTTAN
+737 
-745 EPPTA
+745 
-750 APSPTELPPPPVGEG
+750 SPTELPPPPVGEG
-765 WGGGSKKSSVASF
+765 WGGGSKPSSA
-778 MSAETASTTEEGLGG
+778 ASTLTDTTT
-793 GSDRVS
+793 S
-799 ATEAET
+799 TEAPPHVPPV
-805 TSQETPAETTPRVPL
+805 TS
-820 VTPPQPSPTG
+820 
-830 GGGLTVEE
+830 
-838 SASAKAAAT
+838 
-847 LPPPQPSPAADAGAS
+847 PPP
-862 CEGGGYSAEELIAAD
+862 L
-877 EPPTTISDTPTTA
+877 
-890 QTPADLPPP
+890 
-899 PQRSAA
+899 
-905 GEGRGG
+905 
-911 GSAHI
+911 
-916 STADVE
+916 
-922 TSSTTTANEPPTV
+922 
-935 AQSPTVLPPPP
+935 
-946 VGEGWGG
+946 
-953 GSKPTSVASFLNDAI
+953 
-968 SVPETSS
+968 
-975 AEATATLPPPPPSP
+975 PSP

-996 CEGGSYSFL
+996 CEGGSYSAEASTAAAEPPATTSDTPTAAAPATNPPPPPVGEGGGGGSKPGGAASPL
-1005 PWLATIRTFAIREG
+1005 TWLATIRTFAIREG

-1030 FALFGPVILMT
+1030 FALFGPVFLMT
-1041 AVTWGVSF
+1041 ALTSRVSVY
-1049 DVGNLAFAVRDRDQ
+1049 VGNLAFAVRDRDQ

-1079 FHPLPPLTADAD
+1079 FHQLPPLTADAD

-1143 SILGDYARDQARAH
+1143 SILGDYARDQAHAH
-1157 GIALPPDAAQLVPR
+1157 GIRLPPDAAQLVPR

-1249 MRYWFGVPLNGSAA
+1249 MRYWFDVPLNGSAA
-1263 ALLSGTLLMC
+1263 ALLTGTLLMC

-1340 TFTKG
+1340 TFVKG
-1345 LGYPELMR
+1345 LGYPDLVR
-1353 EHLILGS
+1353 EHLILGG
-1360 YYLLLLALATANL
+1360 YYLIILTLAVLNL

>member
-1 MTALTISHLT
+1 MTALTIEHLT

-471 QGRVLAVGTPAELV
+471 QGRVLAIGTPAELV
-485 AQYQA
+485 AQYHA

-501 LLDEAAQKHASAG
+501 LLDEKAQKGKAG
-514 TEFLPAPTPTLP
+514 ETPT
-526 HGGGSLS
+526 
-533 VEESPAVAESP
+533 
-544 AITIDNTSAAA
+544 AA
-555 QSPAVLPPPSQRSAA
+555 QSPAVLPPPLQRSAA
-570 GEGWGGGSARI
+570 GEGWGGGI
-581 PASDVETSS
+581 
-590 DTTADE
+590 
-596 SPTAPAS
+596 
-603 PAILPPSPC
+603 
-612 GGGDGGGVR
+612 
-621 PHTADVHSSTDVGRP
+621 
-636 FMADI
+636 
-641 ENVGHKCPTYD
+641 
-652 TADETLTSV
+652 
-661 PRVTPPQPSPT
+661 
-672 GGGSLSVEEGAS
+672 
-684 GSPNSDG
+684 
-691 EPPAITI
+691 
-698 DNTPTA
+698 
-704 PASPAILPPPS
+704 
-715 QRSAAGEGWGG
+715 
-726 GSVRISSADVE
+726 VRISSADVE
-737 TSSTTTAN
+737 TSAATTAN

-793 GSDRVS
+793 GSEHAPTTNAGLHSDTES
-799 ATEAET
+799 APPQAVNPSLPPPRPSPTGGGGFTVEESASAEAAAT
-805 TSQETPAETTPRVPL
+805 LP
-820 VTPPQPSPTG
+820 PPQPSPTG

-838 SASAKAAAT
+838 GTSDSTISDNEPPTIIASDTPTAAQSST
-847 LPPPQPSPAADAGAS
+847 DLPPPQPSPAADASAS
-862 CEGGGYSAEELIAAD
+862 CEGGGSVR
-877 EPPTTISDTPTTA
+877 IS
-890 QTPADLPPP
+890 
-899 PQRSAA
+899 S
-905 GEGRGG
+905 
-911 GSAHI
+911 
-916 STADVE
+916 ADVE
-922 TSSTTTANEPPTV
+922 TSSATTANEPPT
-935 AQSPTVLPPPP
+935 AAPSPAELPPPP
-946 VGEGWGG
+946 VGEGGGG
-953 GSKPTSVASFLNDAI
+953 GSKKSSAASFQSLR
-968 SVPETSS
+968 
-975 AEATATLPPPPPSP
+975 
-989 AADAGAS
+989 G
-996 CEGGSYSFL
+996 
-1005 PWLATIRTFAIREG
+1005 WLATIRTIAIREG

-1069 IVEYFAGSSQ
+1069 ITEYFSGSPH
-1079 FHPLPPLTADAD
+1079 FRELPPLAADAD
-1091 IDTALESSSAKMIID
+1091 IDTALESSSAKMVID
-1106 IPPSFGRDLL
+1106 IPPAFGRDLL

-1130 ESFNAA
+1130 ESFNA
-1136 SLTGYIA
+1136 SNLTGYIA

-1157 GIALPPDAAQLVPR
+1157 GIRLPPDAAQLVPR

-1321 AYIMGK
+1321 AWVMGK

-1340 TFTKG
+1340 TFVKG
-1345 LGYPELMR
+1345 LGYPDLVR
-1353 EHLILGS
+1353 EHLILGG
-1360 YYLLLLALATANL
+1360 YYLIILTLAVLNL

>member
-20 DDLSLTL
+20 NDLSLTL

-45 LLGLIAG
+45 LLALIAG
-52 VRAIQ
+52 VRRIQ
-57 HGELHVLG
+57 SGELHVLG
-65 GDMRQPAD
+65 GDMRKPAD
-73 RLALS
+73 RQALS

-113 GERRARIRR
+113 RERRARIAR
-122 LLDATGLAPFPDRA
+122 LLEATGLAPFPDRA

-154 VHSPDLLILDEPTT
+154 VHAPDLLILDEPTT
-168 GVDPLSRRQFWALVR
+168 GVDPLSRRQFWALVA

-231 ADLEE
+231 TNLED

-259 PDPSLPPAIEAHH
+259 PDPRLPPAIEAHG

-283 DDVSFTIQQGE
+283 DNVSFTIQQGE

-358 QNLTLHARLYRLGA
+358 QNLALHARLYRLGA
-372 RGKAAIRDALTQFDL
+372 RSKAAIADALAQFDL
-387 ADVADVKPA
+387 KDVADVKPS

-501 LLDEAAQKHASAG
+501 LLDEAAQKEKAG
-514 TEFLPAPTPTLP
+514 ETPTAAQSPAVLP
-526 HGGGSLS
+526 PPLQRSAAGEGWGGGSVRTSSADVETSSATTPNEPPTAAQSPTVLPPPPVGEGWGGGS
-533 VEESPAVAESP
+533 KKSSVASFMSAETASTTEEGLEGGSEHAPTTNAGLHSDTESAPPQAVNPSLPRPSPTGGGGLTVEEGTSDSTISDNEPPTIIASDTPTTAQSSTDLPPPQPSPAADASASCEGGGYTATESATANEPP
-544 AITIDNTSAAA
+544 AIIADDTPTAA

-603 PAILPPSPC
+603 
-612 GGGDGGGVR
+612 
-621 PHTADVHSSTDVGRP
+621 
-636 FMADI
+636 
-641 ENVGHKCPTYD
+641 
-652 TADETLTSV
+652 
-661 PRVTPPQPSPT
+661 
-672 GGGSLSVEEGAS
+672 
-684 GSPNSDG
+684 
-691 EPPAITI
+691 
-698 DNTPTA
+698 
-704 PASPAILPPPS
+704 
-715 QRSAAGEGWGG
+715 SA
-726 GSVRISSADVE
+726 
-737 TSSTTTAN
+737 
-745 EPPTA
+745 
-750 APSPTELPPPPVGEG
+750 ELPPPPVGEG
-765 WGGGSKKSSVASF
+765 
-778 MSAETASTTEEGLGG
+778 
-793 GSDRVS
+793 R
-799 ATEAET
+799 
-805 TSQETPAETTPRVPL
+805 
-820 VTPPQPSPTG
+820 
-830 GGGLTVEE
+830 
-838 SASAKAAAT
+838 
-847 LPPPQPSPAADAGAS
+847 
-862 CEGGGYSAEELIAAD
+862 
-877 EPPTTISDTPTTA
+877 
-890 QTPADLPPP
+890 
-899 PQRSAA
+899 
-905 GEGRGG
+905 
-911 GSAHI
+911 
-916 STADVE
+916 
-922 TSSTTTANEPPTV
+922 
-935 AQSPTVLPPPP
+935 
-946 VGEGWGG
+946 GG

-996 CEGGSYSFL
+996 CEGGSLSVEAGASGSSNNDGEPSAITIDHTPTAAPSSAALPPPSQRSAAGEGWGGGSARISSADVETSSATTANELPTAAPSPAELPPPPVGEGGGGGSKQSSAASFQSL
-1005 PWLATIRTFAIREG
+1005 RGWLATIRTFAIREG

-1069 IVEYFAGSSQ
+1069 ITEYFSGSPHFRELS
-1079 FHPLPPLTADAD
+1079 PLAADAD
-1091 IDTALESSSAKMIID
+1091 IDAALESSSAKMVID
-1106 IPPSFGRDLL
+1106 IPPAFGRDLL
-1116 RGARPEIGFYLDGA
+1116 RGTRPEIGFYLDGA
-1130 ESFNAA
+1130 ESFNA
-1136 SLTGYIA
+1136 SNLTGYIA
-1143 SILGDYARDQARAH
+1143 SILGDYARDQAHAH
-1157 GIALPPDAAQLVPR
+1157 GIRLPPDAAQLVPR

-1263 ALLSGTLLMC
+1263 ALFTGTLLMC

-1340 TFTKG
+1340 TFVKG
-1345 LGYPELMR
+1345 LGYPDLVR
-1353 EHLILGS
+1353 EHFILGG
-1360 YYLLLLALATANL
+1360 YYLIILTLAVLNL

>member
-20 DDLSLTL
+20 NDLSLTL

-45 LLGLIAG
+45 LLALIAG
-52 VRAIQ
+52 VRRIQ
-57 HGELHVLG
+57 SGELHVLG
-65 GDMRQPAD
+65 GDMRKTAD
-73 RLALS
+73 RQALS

-113 GERRARIRR
+113 RERRARIAR
-122 LLDATGLAPFPDRA
+122 LLEATGLAPFPDRA

-154 VHSPDLLILDEPTT
+154 VHAPDLLILDEPTT
-168 GVDPLSRRQFWALVR
+168 GVDPLSRRQFWALVA

-231 ADLEE
+231 ANLEE

-259 PDPSLPPAIEAHH
+259 PDPRLPPAIEAHG

-283 DDVSFTIQQGE
+283 DNVSFTIQQGE

-358 QNLTLHARLYRLGA
+358 QNLALHARLYRLGA
-372 RGKAAIRDALTQFDL
+372 RSKAAIRDALTQFDL
-387 ADVADVKPA
+387 ADVADVKPS

-501 LLDEAAQKHASAG
+501 LLDEAAQK
-514 TEFLPAPTPTLP
+514 EK
-526 HGGGSLS
+526 
-533 VEESPAVAESP
+533 
-544 AITIDNTSAAA
+544 
-555 QSPAVLPPPSQRSAA
+555 A
-570 GEGWGGGSARI
+570 GE
-581 PASDVETSS
+581 
-590 DTTADE
+590 
-596 SPTAPAS
+596 
-603 PAILPPSPC
+603 
-612 GGGDGGGVR
+612 
-621 PHTADVHSSTDVGRP
+621 
-636 FMADI
+636 MA
-641 ENVGHKCPTYD
+641 
-652 TADETLTSV
+652 
-661 PRVTPPQPSPT
+661 
-672 GGGSLSVEEGAS
+672 
-684 GSPNSDG
+684 
-691 EPPAITI
+691 
-698 DNTPTA
+698 
-704 PASPAILPPPS
+704 
-715 QRSAAGEGWGG
+715 
-726 GSVRISSADVE
+726 
-737 TSSTTTAN
+737 
-745 EPPTA
+745 TA
-750 APSPTELPPPPVGEG
+750 APSPAVLPPPPVGEG
-765 WGGGSKKSSVASF
+765 GGGGSKKSSVASF

-793 GSDRVS
+793 GSEHAPTTNAGLHSDTES
-799 ATEAET
+799 A
-805 TSQETPAETTPRVPL
+805 
-820 VTPPQPSPTG
+820 PPQAVNPSLPPPRPSPTG

-838 SASAKAAAT
+838 GTSDSTISDNEPPAITAGDTPTAAQSST
-847 LPPPQPSPAADAGAS
+847 DLPPPQPSPAADASAS
-862 CEGGGYSAEELIAAD
+862 CEGGGYTATESATAN
-877 EPPTTISDTPTTA
+877 EPPAIIADDTPTAA
-890 QTPADLPPP
+890 QSPTVQPPP
-899 PQRSAA
+899 SQRSAA
-905 GEGRGG
+905 GEGWGG
-911 GSAHI
+911 GSARI
-916 STADVE
+916 SSADVE
-922 TSSTTTANEPPTV
+922 TSSTTTANEPPT
-935 AQSPTVLPPPP
+935 AAAPATNPPPPP

-953 GSKPTSVASFLNDAI
+953 GSKK
-968 SVPETSS
+968 SS
-975 AEATATLPPPPPSP
+975 AV
-989 AADAGAS
+989 
-996 CEGGSYSFL
+996 SFQSL
-1005 PWLATIRTFAIREG
+1005 RGWLATIRTFAIREG

-1069 IVEYFAGSSQ
+1069 ITEYFSGSPH
-1079 FHPLPPLTADAD
+1079 FRELPPLAADAD
-1091 IDTALESSSAKMIID
+1091 IDAALESSSAKMVID
-1106 IPPSFGRDLL
+1106 IPPAFGRDLL

-1130 ESFNAA
+1130 ESFNA
-1136 SLTGYIA
+1136 SNLTGYIA

-1157 GIALPPDAAQLVPR
+1157 GIRLPPDAAQLVPR

-1263 ALLSGTLLMC
+1263 ALISGTLLMC

-1340 TFTKG
+1340 TFVKG
-1345 LGYPELMR
+1345 LGYPDLVR
-1353 EHLILGS
+1353 EHLILGG
-1360 YYLLLLALATANL
+1360 YYLIILTLAVLNL

>member
-113 GERRARIRR
+113 GERRARIAR
-122 LLDATGLAPFPDRA
+122 LLEATGLAPFPDRA

-168 GVDPLSRRQFWALVR
+168 GVDPLSRRQFWALVH
-183 DLQRETA
+183 DLQQETA

-231 ADLEE
+231 ANLEE

-247 QGTGGLDLTPFV
+247 QGTGGLVLTPFV

-372 RGKAAIRDALTQFDL
+372 RGKAAIREALEQFDL
-387 ADVADVKPA
+387 VDVADVKPA

-471 QGRVLAVGTPAELV
+471 QGRVLAIGTPAELV
-485 AQYQA
+485 AQYHA

-501 LLDEAAQKHASAG
+501 LLDEAAQKEKAG
-514 TEFLPAPTPTLP
+514 EMA
-526 HGGGSLS
+526 
-533 VEESPAVAESP
+533 
-544 AITIDNTSAAA
+544 TSAP
-555 QSPAVLPPPSQRSAA
+555 SPAVLPPPLQRSAA
-570 GEGWGGGSARI
+570 GEGWGGG
-581 PASDVETSS
+581 
-590 DTTADE
+590 
-596 SPTAPAS
+596 
-603 PAILPPSPC
+603 
-612 GGGDGGGVR
+612 
-621 PHTADVHSSTDVGRP
+621 
-636 FMADI
+636 
-641 ENVGHKCPTYD
+641 
-652 TADETLTSV
+652 
-661 PRVTPPQPSPT
+661 
-672 GGGSLSVEEGAS
+672 
-684 GSPNSDG
+684 
-691 EPPAITI
+691 I
-698 DNTPTA
+698 D
-704 PASPAILPPPS
+704 
-715 QRSAAGEGWGG
+715 
-726 GSVRISSADVE
+726 RISSADVE
-737 TSSTTTAN
+737 TSAATTAN

-765 WGGGSKKSSVASF
+765 GGGGSKKSSVASF
-778 MSAETASTTEEGLGG
+778 MSAETASTTEEGLGR
-793 GSDRVS
+793 GSEHAPTTNAGLHSDTES
-799 ATEAET
+799 A
-805 TSQETPAETTPRVPL
+805 
-820 VTPPQPSPTG
+820 PPQAVNPSLPPPRPSPTG

-838 SASAKAAAT
+838 SASAEAAAT
-847 LPPPQPSPAADAGAS
+847 LPPPQPSPTGGGGLTVEEGTSDSTISDNEPPAITAGDTPTAAQSSTDLPPPQPSPAADASAS
-862 CEGGGYSAEELIAAD
+862 CEGGGYTATESATAN
-877 EPPTTISDTPTTA
+877 EPPAIIADDTPTAA
-890 QTPADLPPP
+890 QSPTVLPPP
-899 PQRSAA
+899 SQRSAA
-905 GEGRGG
+905 GEGWGG
-911 GSAHI
+911 GSART
-916 STADVE
+916 SSADVE
-922 TSSTTTANEPPTV
+922 TSAATTANEPPTTTL
-935 AQSPTVLPPPP
+935 SPTDLPPPP

-953 GSKPTSVASFLNDAI
+953 GSKPTSAASLNSDNNA
-968 SVPETSS
+968 PT
-975 AEATATLPPPPPSP
+975 TGL
-989 AADAGAS
+989 
-996 CEGGSYSFL
+996 L

-1049 DVGNLAFAVRDRDQ
+1049 DVGQLAFAVRDHDQ

-1069 IVEYFAGSSQ
+1069 IVEYFSGSAN
-1079 FHPLPPLTADAD
+1079 FRALPPLATDAD
-1091 IDTALESSSAKMIID
+1091 IDTALESSSAKMVID
-1106 IPPSFGRDLL
+1106 IPPGFGRDLL
-1116 RGARPEIGFYLDGA
+1116 RGDRPELGFYLDGA

-1136 SLTGYIA
+1136 SLNGYII

-1157 GIALPPDAAQLVPR
+1157 GIALPPDAARMVPR
-1171 FRYNPDFKSILAIAP
+1171 YRYNPDFKSILAIAP

-1263 ALLSGTLLMC
+1263 ALISGTFLMC
-1273 ATTTATGLLVSCFTR
+1273 CTTTATGLLVSCFTR

-1345 LGYPELMR
+1345 LGYPELIR

-1360 YYLLLLALATANL
+1360 YYLLLLALATLNL

>member
-1 MTALTISHLT
+1 MTALSIEHLT

-45 LLGLIAG
+45 LLALIAG
-52 VRAIQ
+52 VRRIQ
-57 HGELHVLG
+57 SGELHVLG

-73 RLALS
+73 RQALS

-113 GERRARIRR
+113 RERRARIAR
-122 LLDATGLAPFPDRA
+122 LLEATGLAPFPDRA

-154 VHSPDLLILDEPTT
+154 VHAPDLLILDEPTT
-168 GVDPLSRRQFWALVR
+168 GVDPLSRRQFWALVH
-183 DLQRETA
+183 DLQQETA

-231 ADLEE
+231 ANLEE

-259 PDPSLPPAIEAHH
+259 PDPRLPPAIEAHH

-283 DDVSFTIQQGE
+283 DNVSFTIQQGE

-358 QNLTLHARLYRLGA
+358 QNLALHARLYRLGA
-372 RGKAAIRDALTQFDL
+372 RGKAAIKEALEQFDL
-387 ADVADVKPA
+387 VDVADTKPA

-526 HGGGSLS
+526 HGGGGLT
-533 VEESPAVAESP
+533 VEEGTSDSTISDNEPP
-544 AITIDNTSAAA
+544 AITAGDTPTAA
-555 QSPAVLPPPSQRSAA
+555 QSSTDLPPPQPSPAADASASCEGGGYTATESATANEPPAIIADDTPAAAPSPTVLPPPSQRSAA

-581 PASDVETSS
+581 
-590 DTTADE
+590 
-596 SPTAPAS
+596 
-603 PAILPPSPC
+603 
-612 GGGDGGGVR
+612 
-621 PHTADVHSSTDVGRP
+621 
-636 FMADI
+636 
-641 ENVGHKCPTYD
+641 
-652 TADETLTSV
+652 
-661 PRVTPPQPSPT
+661 
-672 GGGSLSVEEGAS
+672 
-684 GSPNSDG
+684 
-691 EPPAITI
+691 
-698 DNTPTA
+698 
-704 PASPAILPPPS
+704 
-715 QRSAAGEGWGG
+715 
-726 GSVRISSADVE
+726 SSADVE
-737 TSSTTTAN
+737 TSSATTAN
-745 EPPTA
+745 ELPTA
-750 APSPTELPPPPVGEG
+750 APSPAELPPPPVGEG
-765 WGGGSKKSSVASF
+765 GGGGSKQSSAASF
-778 MSAETASTTEEGLGG
+778 QSL
-793 GSDRVS
+793 
-799 ATEAET
+799 
-805 TSQETPAETTPRVPL
+805 
-820 VTPPQPSPTG
+820 
-830 GGGLTVEE
+830 
-838 SASAKAAAT
+838 
-847 LPPPQPSPAADAGAS
+847 
-862 CEGGGYSAEELIAAD
+862 
-877 EPPTTISDTPTTA
+877 
-890 QTPADLPPP
+890 
-899 PQRSAA
+899 
-905 GEGRGG
+905 RG
-911 GSAHI
+911 
-916 STADVE
+916 
-922 TSSTTTANEPPTV
+922 
-935 AQSPTVLPPPP
+935 
-946 VGEGWGG
+946 
-953 GSKPTSVASFLNDAI
+953 
-968 SVPETSS
+968 
-975 AEATATLPPPPPSP
+975 
-989 AADAGAS
+989 
-996 CEGGSYSFL
+996 
-1005 PWLATIRTFAIREG
+1005 WLATIRTFAIREG

-1079 FHPLPPLTADAD
+1079 FHQLPPLTADAD
-1091 IDTALESSSAKMIID
+1091 IDTALESSSAKMVID
-1106 IPPSFGRDLL
+1106 IPPAFGRDLL
-1116 RGARPEIGFYLDGA
+1116 RGTRPEIGFYLDGA
-1130 ESFNAA
+1130 ESFNA
-1136 SLTGYIA
+1136 SNLTGYIA
-1143 SILGDYARDQARAH
+1143 SILGDYARDQAHAH
-1157 GIALPPDAAQLVPR
+1157 GIRLPPDAAQLVPR

-1237 AAMLSFLILYLM
+1237 SAMLSFLILYLM

-1263 ALLSGTLLMC
+1263 ALLTGTLLMC

-1340 TFTKG
+1340 TFVKG
-1345 LGYPELMR
+1345 LGYPDLVR
-1353 EHLILGS
+1353 EHFILGG
-1360 YYLLLLALATANL
+1360 YYLIILTLAVLNL

>member
-45 LLGLIAG
+45 LLALIAG
-52 VRAIQ
+52 VRRIQ
-57 HGELHVLG
+57 SGELHVLG
-65 GDMRQPAD
+65 GDMRKPAD
-73 RLALS
+73 RQALS

-113 GERRARIRR
+113 RERRARIAR
-122 LLDATGLAPFPDRA
+122 LLEATGLAPFPDRA

-154 VHSPDLLILDEPTT
+154 VHAPDLLILDEPTT
-168 GVDPLSRRQFWALVR
+168 GVDPLSRRQFWALVA

-231 ADLEE
+231 TNLED

-259 PDPSLPPAIEAHH
+259 PDPRLPPAIEAHG

-283 DDVSFTIQQGE
+283 DNVSFTIQQGE

-358 QNLTLHARLYRLGA
+358 QNLALHARLYRLGA
-372 RGKAAIRDALTQFDL
+372 RSKAAIRDALTQFDL
-387 ADVADVKPA
+387 ADVADVKPS

-526 HGGGSLS
+526 HGGGGLT
-533 VEESPAVAESP
+533 VEEGTSDSTISDNEPP
-544 AITIDNTSAAA
+544 AITAGDTPTAAQSSTDLPPPQPSPAADASASCEGGGYTATESATANEPPAIIADDTPTAA
-555 QSPAVLPPPSQRSAA
+555 QSPTVLPPPSQRSAA

-581 PASDVETSS
+581 SSADVETSS
-590 DTTADE
+590 ATTANE
-596 SPTAPAS
+596 PPTAAQSPT
-603 PAILPPSPC
+603 
-612 GGGDGGGVR
+612 V
-621 PHTADVHSSTDVGRP
+621 
-636 FMADI
+636 
-641 ENVGHKCPTYD
+641 
-652 TADETLTSV
+652 
-661 PRVTPPQPSPT
+661 Q
-672 GGGSLSVEEGAS
+672 
-684 GSPNSDG
+684 
-691 EPPAITI
+691 
-698 DNTPTA
+698 
-704 PASPAILPPPS
+704 PPPS

-726 GSVRISSADVE
+726 SSARISSADVE
-737 TSSTTTAN
+737 TSSATTAN

-765 WGGGSKKSSVASF
+765 GGGGSKQSSAASF
-778 MSAETASTTEEGLGG
+778 QSL
-793 GSDRVS
+793 
-799 ATEAET
+799 
-805 TSQETPAETTPRVPL
+805 
-820 VTPPQPSPTG
+820 
-830 GGGLTVEE
+830 
-838 SASAKAAAT
+838 
-847 LPPPQPSPAADAGAS
+847 
-862 CEGGGYSAEELIAAD
+862 
-877 EPPTTISDTPTTA
+877 
-890 QTPADLPPP
+890 
-899 PQRSAA
+899 
-905 GEGRGG
+905 RG
-911 GSAHI
+911 
-916 STADVE
+916 
-922 TSSTTTANEPPTV
+922 
-935 AQSPTVLPPPP
+935 
-946 VGEGWGG
+946 
-953 GSKPTSVASFLNDAI
+953 
-968 SVPETSS
+968 
-975 AEATATLPPPPPSP
+975 
-989 AADAGAS
+989 
-996 CEGGSYSFL
+996 
-1005 PWLATIRTFAIREG
+1005 WLATIRTFAIREG

-1069 IVEYFAGSSQ
+1069 ITEYFSGSPH
-1079 FHPLPPLTADAD
+1079 FRELPPLAADAD
-1091 IDTALESSSAKMIID
+1091 IDAALESSSAKMVID
-1106 IPPSFGRDLL
+1106 IPPAFGRDLL
-1116 RGARPEIGFYLDGA
+1116 RGTRPEIGFYLDGA
-1130 ESFNAA
+1130 ESFNA
-1136 SLTGYIA
+1136 SNLTGYIA
-1143 SILGDYARDQARAH
+1143 SILGDYARDQAHAH
-1157 GIALPPDAAQLVPR
+1157 GIRLPPDAAQLVPR

-1263 ALLSGTLLMC
+1263 ALLTGTLLMC

-1340 TFTKG
+1340 TFVKG
-1345 LGYPELMR
+1345 LGYPDLVR

>member
-45 LLGLIAG
+45 LLALIAG
-52 VRAIQ
+52 VRRIQ
-57 HGELHVLG
+57 SGELHVLG
-65 GDMRQPAD
+65 GDMRKPAD
-73 RLALS
+73 RQALS

-113 GERRARIRR
+113 CERRARIAR

-154 VHSPDLLILDEPTT
+154 VHAPDLLILDEPTT
-168 GVDPLSRRQFWALVR
+168 GVDPLSRRQFWALVA

-231 ADLEE
+231 TNLED

-259 PDPSLPPAIEAHH
+259 PDPRLPPAIEAHG

-283 DDVSFTIQQGE
+283 DNVSFTIQQGE

-358 QNLTLHARLYRLGA
+358 QNLALHARLYRLGA
-372 RGKAAIRDALTQFDL
+372 RSKAAIRDALTQFDL

-501 LLDEAAQKHASAG
+501 LLDEAAQKEKAG
-514 TEFLPAPTPTLP
+514 EMATT
-526 HGGGSLS
+526 
-533 VEESPAVAESP
+533 
-544 AITIDNTSAAA
+544 A
-555 QSPAVLPPPSQRSAA
+555 QSPAVLPPLPV
-570 GEGWGGGSARI
+570 GEGWGG
-581 PASDVETSS
+581 D
-590 DTTADE
+590 
-596 SPTAPAS
+596 
-603 PAILPPSPC
+603 
-612 GGGDGGGVR
+612 
-621 PHTADVHSSTDVGRP
+621 
-636 FMADI
+636 
-641 ENVGHKCPTYD
+641 
-652 TADETLTSV
+652 
-661 PRVTPPQPSPT
+661 
-672 GGGSLSVEEGAS
+672 
-684 GSPNSDG
+684 
-691 EPPAITI
+691 
-698 DNTPTA
+698 
-704 PASPAILPPPS
+704 
-715 QRSAAGEGWGG
+715 
-726 GSVRISSADVE
+726 SVRTSSADVE
-737 TSSTTTAN
+737 TSSATTAN

-750 APSPTELPPPPVGEG
+750 APSPAELPPPPVGEG
-765 WGGGSKKSSVASF
+765 GGGGSKQSSAASF
-778 MSAETASTTEEGLGG
+778 QSL
-793 GSDRVS
+793 
-799 ATEAET
+799 
-805 TSQETPAETTPRVPL
+805 
-820 VTPPQPSPTG
+820 
-830 GGGLTVEE
+830 
-838 SASAKAAAT
+838 
-847 LPPPQPSPAADAGAS
+847 
-862 CEGGGYSAEELIAAD
+862 
-877 EPPTTISDTPTTA
+877 
-890 QTPADLPPP
+890 
-899 PQRSAA
+899 
-905 GEGRGG
+905 RG
-911 GSAHI
+911 
-916 STADVE
+916 
-922 TSSTTTANEPPTV
+922 
-935 AQSPTVLPPPP
+935 
-946 VGEGWGG
+946 
-953 GSKPTSVASFLNDAI
+953 
-968 SVPETSS
+968 
-975 AEATATLPPPPPSP
+975 
-989 AADAGAS
+989 
-996 CEGGSYSFL
+996 
-1005 PWLATIRTFAIREG
+1005 WLATIRTFAIREG

-1030 FALFGPVILMT
+1030 FALFGPVILIT

-1079 FHPLPPLTADAD
+1079 FHQLPPLAADAD
-1091 IDTALESSSAKMIID
+1091 IDAALESSAAKMVID

-1130 ESFNAA
+1130 ESFNA
-1136 SLTGYIA
+1136 SNLTGYIA
-1143 SILGDYARDQARAH
+1143 SILGDYARDQAHAH
-1157 GIALPPDAAQLVPR
+1157 GIHLPPDAAQLVPR

-1263 ALLSGTLLMC
+1263 ALLTGTLLMC

-1340 TFTKG
+1340 TFVKG
-1345 LGYPELMR
+1345 LGYPDLVR
-1353 EHLILGS
+1353 EHFILGG
-1360 YYLLLLALATANL
+1360 YYLIILTLAVLNL

>member
-20 DDLSLTL
+20 NDLSLTL

-45 LLGLIAG
+45 LLALIAG
-52 VRAIQ
+52 VRRIQ
-57 HGELHVLG
+57 SGELHVLG
-65 GDMRQPAD
+65 GDMRKPAD
-73 RLALS
+73 RQALS

-113 GERRARIRR
+113 RERRARIAR
-122 LLDATGLAPFPDRA
+122 LLEATGLAPFPDRA

-154 VHSPDLLILDEPTT
+154 VHAPDLLILDEPTT
-168 GVDPLSRRQFWALVR
+168 GVDPLSRRQFWALVA

-231 ADLEE
+231 THLED

-259 PDPSLPPAIEAHH
+259 ADPSLPPAIEAHG

-283 DDVSFTIQQGE
+283 DNVSFTIQQGE

-358 QNLTLHARLYRLGA
+358 QNLALHARLYRLGA
-372 RGKAAIRDALTQFDL
+372 RSKAAIRDALTQFDL

-514 TEFLPAPTPTLP
+514 TEFPPAPTPTLP
-526 HGGGSLS
+526 HGGGGLT
-533 VEESPAVAESP
+533 VEEGTSDSTISDNEPPTIIASDTPTAAQSSTDLPPPQPSPAADASASCEGGGYTATESATANEPPAIIASDTPTTAQSSTDLPPPQPSP
-544 AITIDNTSAAA
+544 AADASASCEGGGYTAIESATANEPPAIIADDTPTAA
-555 QSPAVLPPPSQRSAA
+555 QSPAELPPPSQRSAA

-581 PASDVETSS
+581 
-590 DTTADE
+590 
-596 SPTAPAS
+596 
-603 PAILPPSPC
+603 
-612 GGGDGGGVR
+612 
-621 PHTADVHSSTDVGRP
+621 
-636 FMADI
+636 
-641 ENVGHKCPTYD
+641 
-652 TADETLTSV
+652 
-661 PRVTPPQPSPT
+661 
-672 GGGSLSVEEGAS
+672 
-684 GSPNSDG
+684 
-691 EPPAITI
+691 
-698 DNTPTA
+698 
-704 PASPAILPPPS
+704 
-715 QRSAAGEGWGG
+715 
-726 GSVRISSADVE
+726 SSADVE
-737 TSSTTTAN
+737 TSSATTAN

-750 APSPTELPPPPVGEG
+750 APSPAELPPPPVGEG
-765 WGGGSKKSSVASF
+765 GGGGSKQSSAASF
-778 MSAETASTTEEGLGG
+778 QSL
-793 GSDRVS
+793 
-799 ATEAET
+799 
-805 TSQETPAETTPRVPL
+805 
-820 VTPPQPSPTG
+820 
-830 GGGLTVEE
+830 
-838 SASAKAAAT
+838 
-847 LPPPQPSPAADAGAS
+847 
-862 CEGGGYSAEELIAAD
+862 
-877 EPPTTISDTPTTA
+877 
-890 QTPADLPPP
+890 
-899 PQRSAA
+899 
-905 GEGRGG
+905 RG
-911 GSAHI
+911 
-916 STADVE
+916 
-922 TSSTTTANEPPTV
+922 
-935 AQSPTVLPPPP
+935 
-946 VGEGWGG
+946 
-953 GSKPTSVASFLNDAI
+953 
-968 SVPETSS
+968 
-975 AEATATLPPPPPSP
+975 
-989 AADAGAS
+989 
-996 CEGGSYSFL
+996 
-1005 PWLATIRTFAIREG
+1005 WLATIRTFAIREG

-1079 FHPLPPLTADAD
+1079 FHQLPPLTADAD

-1143 SILGDYARDQARAH
+1143 SILGDYARDQAHAH
-1157 GIALPPDAAQLVPR
+1157 GIRLPPDAAQLVPR

-1263 ALLSGTLLMC
+1263 ALLTGTLLMC

-1340 TFTKG
+1340 TFVKG
-1345 LGYPELMR
+1345 LGYPDLVR
-1353 EHLILGS
+1353 EHFILGG
-1360 YYLLLLALATANL
+1360 YYLIILTLAVLNL

>member
-57 HGELHVLG
+57 RGELHVLG
-65 GDMRQPAD
+65 GDMRKAAD

-113 GERRARIRR
+113 RERRARIAR
-122 LLDATGLAPFPDRA
+122 LLEATGLAPFPDRA

-168 GVDPLSRRQFWALVR
+168 GVDPLSRRQFWALVH
-183 DLQRETA
+183 DLQQETA

-207 AQLWAMDAGKLLV
+207 AQLWAIDAGKLLV

-231 ADLEE
+231 ANLEE

-372 RGKAAIRDALTQFDL
+372 RSKAAIADALAQFDL
-387 ADVADVKPA
+387 ADVADVKPS

-471 QGRVLAVGTPAELV
+471 QGRVLAIGTPAELV
-485 AQYQA
+485 AQYHA

-501 LLDEAAQKHASAG
+501 LLDEKAQKEKAG
-514 TEFLPAPTPTLP
+514 ETPTAAP
-526 HGGGSLS
+526 
-533 VEESPAVAESP
+533 SPAV
-544 AITIDNTSAAA
+544 
-555 QSPAVLPPPSQRSAA
+555 
-570 GEGWGGGSARI
+570 
-581 PASDVETSS
+581 
-590 DTTADE
+590 
-596 SPTAPAS
+596 
-603 PAILPPSPC
+603 
-612 GGGDGGGVR
+612 
-621 PHTADVHSSTDVGRP
+621 
-636 FMADI
+636 
-641 ENVGHKCPTYD
+641 
-652 TADETLTSV
+652 
-661 PRVTPPQPSPT
+661 
-672 GGGSLSVEEGAS
+672 
-684 GSPNSDG
+684 
-691 EPPAITI
+691 
-698 DNTPTA
+698 
-704 PASPAILPPPS
+704 LPPPS

-737 TSSTTTAN
+737 TSAATTAN

-750 APSPTELPPPPVGEG
+750 APSPTELPPPPVGVG

-793 GSDRVS
+793 GSEHAPTTTAGLHSDTES
-799 ATEAET
+799 APPQAVTPSLPPPRPSPTGGGGFTVEESASAEAAAT
-805 TSQETPAETTPRVPL
+805 LP
-820 VTPPQPSPTG
+820 PPQPSPTG
-830 GGGLTVEE
+830 GGSLSVEE
-838 SASAKAAAT
+838 GTSAEAAAT

-935 AQSPTVLPPPP
+935 AQSPTVLSPPP

-953 GSKPTSVASFLNDAI
+953 DSKPSRAASPL
-968 SVPETSS
+968 T
-975 AEATATLPPPPPSP
+975 
-989 AADAGAS
+989 
-996 CEGGSYSFL
+996 
-1005 PWLATIRTFAIREG
+1005 WLATIRTFAIREG

-1049 DVGNLAFAVRDRDQ
+1049 DVGQLAFAVRDHDQ

-1069 IVEYFAGSSQ
+1069 ITEYFSGSAN
-1079 FHPLPPLTADAD
+1079 FRALPPLATDAD
-1091 IDTALESSSAKMIID
+1091 IDTALESSSAKMVID
-1106 IPPSFGRDLL
+1106 IPPGFGRDLL
-1116 RGARPEIGFYLDGA
+1116 RGNRPELGFYLDGA

-1136 SLTGYIA
+1136 SLNGYIM

-1157 GIALPPDAAQLVPR
+1157 GIVLPPDAARMVPR
-1171 FRYNPDFKSILAIAP
+1171 YRYNPDFKSILAIAP

-1237 AAMLSFLILYLM
+1237 AAMTSFLILYLM

-1263 ALLSGTLLMC
+1263 ALISGTFLMC
-1273 ATTTATGLLVSCFTR
+1273 CTTTATGLLVSCFTR

-1360 YYLLLLALATANL
+1360 YYLLLLALATLNL

>member
-45 LLGLIAG
+45 LLALIAG
-52 VRAIQ
+52 VRRIQ
-57 HGELHVLG
+57 SGELHVLG
-65 GDMRQPAD
+65 GDMRKPAD
-73 RLALS
+73 RQALS

-113 GERRARIRR
+113 RERRARIAR
-122 LLDATGLAPFPDRA
+122 LLEATGLAPFPDRA

-154 VHSPDLLILDEPTT
+154 VHAPDLLILDEPTT
-168 GVDPLSRRQFWALVR
+168 GVDPLSRRQFWALVA

-231 ADLEE
+231 TNLED

-259 PDPSLPPAIEAHH
+259 ADPSLPPAIEAHG

-283 DDVSFTIQQGE
+283 DNVSFTIQQGE

-358 QNLTLHARLYRLGA
+358 QNLALHARLYRLGA
-372 RGKAAIRDALTQFDL
+372 RGKAAIADALTQFDL
-387 ADVADVKPA
+387 ADVADVKPS

-471 QGRVLAVGTPAELV
+471 QGRVLAVGTPAELI

-501 LLDEAAQKHASAG
+501 LLDEAAQKG
-514 TEFLPAPTPTLP
+514 KTE
-526 HGGGSLS
+526 
-533 VEESPAVAESP
+533 
-544 AITIDNTSAAA
+544 
-555 QSPAVLPPPSQRSAA
+555 LPPP
-570 GEGWGGGSARI
+570 
-581 PASDVETSS
+581 P
-590 DTTADE
+590 
-596 SPTAPAS
+596 
-603 PAILPPSPC
+603 
-612 GGGDGGGVR
+612 
-621 PHTADVHSSTDVGRP
+621 
-636 FMADI
+636 
-641 ENVGHKCPTYD
+641 
-652 TADETLTSV
+652 
-661 PRVTPPQPSPT
+661 
-672 GGGSLSVEEGAS
+672 
-684 GSPNSDG
+684 
-691 EPPAITI
+691 
-698 DNTPTA
+698 
-704 PASPAILPPPS
+704 

-737 TSSTTTAN
+737 TSAATTAN

-750 APSPTELPPPPVGEG
+750 APSPAVLPPPPVGEG
-765 WGGGSKKSSVASF
+765 GGGGSKKSSVASF

-793 GSDRVS
+793 GSEHAPTTNAGLHSDTES
-799 ATEAET
+799 A
-805 TSQETPAETTPRVPL
+805 
-820 VTPPQPSPTG
+820 PPQAVNPSLPPPRPSPTG
-830 GGGLTVEE
+830 GGGFTVEE
-838 SASAKAAAT
+838 SASAEAAAT
-847 LPPPQPSPAADAGAS
+847 LPPPQPSPAADASAS
-862 CEGGGYSAEELIAAD
+862 CEGGGYTATESATAN
-877 EPPTTISDTPTTA
+877 EPPAIVTGDTPTAA
-890 QTPADLPPP
+890 QSPTVQPPP
-899 PQRSAA
+899 SQRSAA
-905 GEGRGG
+905 GEGWGG
-911 GSAHI
+911 GSARI
-916 STADVE
+916 SSADVE
-922 TSSTTTANEPPTV
+922 TSSATTANEPPTA
-935 AQSPTVLPPPP
+935 AQSPAVLPPPSQRSAA
-946 VGEGWGG
+946 GEGWGG
-953 GSKPTSVASFLNDAI
+953 GSARISTSDM
-968 SVPETSS
+968 ETSS
-975 AEATATLPPPPPSP
+975 DTTAKASP
-989 AADAGAS
+989 TPTTGL
-996 CEGGSYSFL
+996 L

-1019 KELLRDHVRTF
+1019 KELLRGHVRTF

-1069 IVEYFAGSSQ
+1069 IIEYFSGSPH
-1079 FHPLPPLTADAD
+1079 FRELPPLAADAD
-1091 IDTALESSSAKMIID
+1091 IDTALESSSAKMVID
-1106 IPPSFGRDLL
+1106 IPPGFGRDLL
-1116 RGARPEIGFYLDGA
+1116 RGDRPELGFYLDGA

-1136 SLTGYIA
+1136 SLNGYII

-1157 GIALPPDAAQLVPR
+1157 GIVLPPDAARMVPR
-1171 FRYNPDFKSILAIAP
+1171 YRYNPDFKSILAIAP

-1237 AAMLSFLILYLM
+1237 AAMTSFLILYLM

-1263 ALLSGTLLMC
+1263 ALISGTFLMC
-1273 ATTTATGLLVSCFTR
+1273 CTTTATGLLVSCFTR

-1345 LGYPELMR
+1345 LGYPELIR

>member
-45 LLGLIAG
+45 LLALIAG
-52 VRAIQ
+52 VRRIQ
-57 HGELHVLG
+57 SGELHVLG
-65 GDMRQPAD
+65 GDMRKPAD
-73 RLALS
+73 RQALS

-113 GERRARIRR
+113 RERRARIAR
-122 LLDATGLAPFPDRA
+122 LLEATGLAPFPDRA

-154 VHSPDLLILDEPTT
+154 VHAPDLLILDEPTT
-168 GVDPLSRRQFWALVR
+168 GVDPLSRRQFWALVA

-231 ADLEE
+231 TNLED

-259 PDPSLPPAIEAHH
+259 PDPRLPPAIEAHG

-283 DDVSFTIQQGE
+283 DNVSFTIQQGE

-358 QNLTLHARLYRLGA
+358 QNLALHARLYRLGA
-372 RGKAAIRDALTQFDL
+372 RGKAAIADALTQFDL
-387 ADVADVKPA
+387 ADVADVKPS

-526 HGGGSLS
+526 HGGGGLT
-533 VEESPAVAESP
+533 VEEGTSDSTISDNEPP
-544 AITIDNTSAAA
+544 AITAGDTPTAAQSSTDLPPPQPSPAADASASCEGGGYTATESATANEPPAIIADDTPTAA
-555 QSPAVLPPPSQRSAA
+555 QSPTVLPPPSQRSAA

-581 PASDVETSS
+581 
-590 DTTADE
+590 
-596 SPTAPAS
+596 
-603 PAILPPSPC
+603 
-612 GGGDGGGVR
+612 
-621 PHTADVHSSTDVGRP
+621 
-636 FMADI
+636 
-641 ENVGHKCPTYD
+641 
-652 TADETLTSV
+652 
-661 PRVTPPQPSPT
+661 
-672 GGGSLSVEEGAS
+672 
-684 GSPNSDG
+684 
-691 EPPAITI
+691 
-698 DNTPTA
+698 
-704 PASPAILPPPS
+704 
-715 QRSAAGEGWGG
+715 
-726 GSVRISSADVE
+726 SSADVE
-737 TSSTTTAN
+737 TSSATTAN

-750 APSPTELPPPPVGEG
+750 APSPAELPPPPVGEG
-765 WGGGSKKSSVASF
+765 GGGGSKQSSAASF
-778 MSAETASTTEEGLGG
+778 QSL
-793 GSDRVS
+793 
-799 ATEAET
+799 
-805 TSQETPAETTPRVPL
+805 
-820 VTPPQPSPTG
+820 
-830 GGGLTVEE
+830 
-838 SASAKAAAT
+838 
-847 LPPPQPSPAADAGAS
+847 
-862 CEGGGYSAEELIAAD
+862 
-877 EPPTTISDTPTTA
+877 
-890 QTPADLPPP
+890 
-899 PQRSAA
+899 
-905 GEGRGG
+905 RG
-911 GSAHI
+911 
-916 STADVE
+916 
-922 TSSTTTANEPPTV
+922 
-935 AQSPTVLPPPP
+935 
-946 VGEGWGG
+946 
-953 GSKPTSVASFLNDAI
+953 
-968 SVPETSS
+968 
-975 AEATATLPPPPPSP
+975 
-989 AADAGAS
+989 
-996 CEGGSYSFL
+996 
-1005 PWLATIRTFAIREG
+1005 WLATIRTFAIREG

-1079 FHPLPPLTADAD
+1079 FHQLPPLTADAD
-1091 IDTALESSSAKMIID
+1091 IDAALESSSAKMVID
-1106 IPPSFGRDLL
+1106 IPPAFGRDLL

-1130 ESFNAA
+1130 ESFNA
-1136 SLTGYIA
+1136 SNLTGYIA
-1143 SILGDYARDQARAH
+1143 SILGDYARDQAHAH
-1157 GIALPPDAAQLVPR
+1157 GIRLPSDAAQLVPR

-1263 ALLSGTLLMC
+1263 ALLTGTLLMC

-1340 TFTKG
+1340 TFVKG
-1345 LGYPELMR
+1345 LGYPDLVR

>member
-45 LLGLIAG
+45 LLALIAG
-52 VRAIQ
+52 VRRIQ
-57 HGELHVLG
+57 SGELHVLG
-65 GDMRQPAD
+65 GDMRKPTD
-73 RLALS
+73 RQALS

-113 GERRARIRR
+113 RERRARIAR
-122 LLDATGLAPFPDRA
+122 LLEATGLAPFPDRA

-154 VHSPDLLILDEPTT
+154 VHAPDLLILDEPTT
-168 GVDPLSRRQFWALVR
+168 GVDPLSRRQFWALVA

-220 NAPTREVMAGH
+220 NAPTREMMAGH
-231 ADLEE
+231 ANLEE

-372 RGKAAIRDALTQFDL
+372 RGKAAIKEALEQFDL
-387 ADVADVKPA
+387 KDVADTKPA

-471 QGRVLAVGTPAELV
+471 QGRVLAIGTPAELV
-485 AQYQA
+485 AQYLA

-501 LLDEAAQKHASAG
+501 LLDEAAQKEKAG
-514 TEFLPAPTPTLP
+514 ETPT
-526 HGGGSLS
+526 
-533 VEESPAVAESP
+533 
-544 AITIDNTSAAA
+544 AA
-555 QSPAVLPPPSQRSAA
+555 QSPAVLPPP
-570 GEGWGGGSARI
+570 
-581 PASDVETSS
+581 
-590 DTTADE
+590 
-596 SPTAPAS
+596 
-603 PAILPPSPC
+603 L
-612 GGGDGGGVR
+612 
-621 PHTADVHSSTDVGRP
+621 
-636 FMADI
+636 
-641 ENVGHKCPTYD
+641 
-652 TADETLTSV
+652 
-661 PRVTPPQPSPT
+661 
-672 GGGSLSVEEGAS
+672 
-684 GSPNSDG
+684 
-691 EPPAITI
+691 
-698 DNTPTA
+698 
-704 PASPAILPPPS
+704 

-726 GSVRISSADVE
+726 GSVRTSSADVE
-737 TSSTTTAN
+737 TSSATTAN

-750 APSPTELPPPPVGEG
+750 APSPAELPPPPVGEG
-765 WGGGSKKSSVASF
+765 GGGGSKQSSAASF
-778 MSAETASTTEEGLGG
+778 QSL
-793 GSDRVS
+793 
-799 ATEAET
+799 
-805 TSQETPAETTPRVPL
+805 
-820 VTPPQPSPTG
+820 
-830 GGGLTVEE
+830 
-838 SASAKAAAT
+838 
-847 LPPPQPSPAADAGAS
+847 
-862 CEGGGYSAEELIAAD
+862 
-877 EPPTTISDTPTTA
+877 
-890 QTPADLPPP
+890 
-899 PQRSAA
+899 
-905 GEGRGG
+905 RG
-911 GSAHI
+911 
-916 STADVE
+916 
-922 TSSTTTANEPPTV
+922 
-935 AQSPTVLPPPP
+935 
-946 VGEGWGG
+946 
-953 GSKPTSVASFLNDAI
+953 
-968 SVPETSS
+968 
-975 AEATATLPPPPPSP
+975 
-989 AADAGAS
+989 
-996 CEGGSYSFL
+996 
-1005 PWLATIRTFAIREG
+1005 WLATIRTFAIREG

-1079 FHPLPPLTADAD
+1079 FHQLPPLTADAD

-1143 SILGDYARDQARAH
+1143 SILGDYARDQAHAH
-1157 GIALPPDAAQLVPR
+1157 GIRLPPDAAQLVPR

-1237 AAMLSFLILYLM
+1237 AAMTSFLILYLM

-1263 ALLSGTLLMC
+1263 ALISGTFLMC
-1273 ATTTATGLLVSCFTR
+1273 CTTTATGLLVSCFTR

-1340 TFTKG
+1340 TFVKG

-1360 YYLLLLALATANL
+1360 YYLLLLALATLNL

>member
-45 LLGLIAG
+45 LLALIAG
-52 VRAIQ
+52 VRRIQ
-57 HGELHVLG
+57 SGELHVLG
-65 GDMRQPAD
+65 GDMRKPAD
-73 RLALS
+73 RQALS

-113 GERRARIRR
+113 CERRARIAR

-154 VHSPDLLILDEPTT
+154 VHAPDLLILDEPTT
-168 GVDPLSRRQFWALVR
+168 GVDPLSRRQFWALVA

-231 ADLEE
+231 TNLED

-259 PDPSLPPAIEAHH
+259 PDPRLPPAIEAHG

-283 DDVSFTIQQGE
+283 DNVSFTIQQGE

-309 MKMLTGL
+309 MKVLTGL

-358 QNLTLHARLYRLGA
+358 QNLALHARLYRLGA
-372 RGKAAIRDALTQFDL
+372 RSKAAIRDALTQFDL

-501 LLDEAAQKHASAG
+501 LLDEAAQKEKAG
-514 TEFLPAPTPTLP
+514 EMATT
-526 HGGGSLS
+526 
-533 VEESPAVAESP
+533 
-544 AITIDNTSAAA
+544 A
-555 QSPAVLPPPSQRSAA
+555 QSPAVLPPLPVGEGWGGDSVRTSSADVETSSATTANEPPTAAPSPTVLPPPSQRSAA
-570 GEGWGGGSARI
+570 GEGWGGSSARI
-581 PASDVETSS
+581 P
-590 DTTADE
+590 
-596 SPTAPAS
+596 
-603 PAILPPSPC
+603 
-612 GGGDGGGVR
+612 
-621 PHTADVHSSTDVGRP
+621 
-636 FMADI
+636 
-641 ENVGHKCPTYD
+641 
-652 TADETLTSV
+652 
-661 PRVTPPQPSPT
+661 
-672 GGGSLSVEEGAS
+672 
-684 GSPNSDG
+684 
-691 EPPAITI
+691 
-698 DNTPTA
+698 
-704 PASPAILPPPS
+704 
-715 QRSAAGEGWGG
+715 
-726 GSVRISSADVE
+726 SADVE
-737 TSSTTTAN
+737 TSSATTAN

-750 APSPTELPPPPVGEG
+750 APSPAELPPPPVGEG
-765 WGGGSKKSSVASF
+765 GGGGSKKSSAASF
-778 MSAETASTTEEGLGG
+778 QSL
-793 GSDRVS
+793 
-799 ATEAET
+799 
-805 TSQETPAETTPRVPL
+805 
-820 VTPPQPSPTG
+820 
-830 GGGLTVEE
+830 
-838 SASAKAAAT
+838 
-847 LPPPQPSPAADAGAS
+847 
-862 CEGGGYSAEELIAAD
+862 
-877 EPPTTISDTPTTA
+877 
-890 QTPADLPPP
+890 
-899 PQRSAA
+899 
-905 GEGRGG
+905 RG
-911 GSAHI
+911 
-916 STADVE
+916 
-922 TSSTTTANEPPTV
+922 
-935 AQSPTVLPPPP
+935 
-946 VGEGWGG
+946 
-953 GSKPTSVASFLNDAI
+953 
-968 SVPETSS
+968 
-975 AEATATLPPPPPSP
+975 
-989 AADAGAS
+989 
-996 CEGGSYSFL
+996 
-1005 PWLATIRTFAIREG
+1005 WLATIRTIAIREG

-1030 FALFGPVILMT
+1030 FALFGPVILIT

-1079 FHPLPPLTADAD
+1079 FHQLPPLAADAD
-1091 IDTALESSSAKMIID
+1091 IDAALESSAAKMVID

-1130 ESFNAA
+1130 ESFNA
-1136 SLTGYIA
+1136 SNLTGYIA

-1157 GIALPPDAAQLVPR
+1157 GIRLPPDAAQLVPR

-1263 ALLSGTLLMC
+1263 ALLTGTLLMC

-1340 TFTKG
+1340 TFVKG
-1345 LGYPELMR
+1345 LGYPDLVR
-1353 EHLILGS
+1353 EHFILGG
-1360 YYLLLLALATANL
+1360 YYLIILTLAVLNL

>member
-45 LLGLIAG
+45 LLALIAG
-52 VRAIQ
+52 VRRIQ
-57 HGELHVLG
+57 SGELHVLG
-65 GDMRQPAD
+65 GDMRKPAD
-73 RLALS
+73 RQALS

-113 GERRARIRR
+113 RERRARIAR
-122 LLDATGLAPFPDRA
+122 LLEATGLAPFPDRA

-154 VHSPDLLILDEPTT
+154 VHAPDLLILDEPTT
-168 GVDPLSRRQFWALVR
+168 GVDPLSRRQFWALVA

-231 ADLEE
+231 TNLED

-259 PDPSLPPAIEAHH
+259 PDPRLPPAIEAHG

-283 DDVSFTIQQGE
+283 DNVNFTIQQGE

-372 RGKAAIRDALTQFDL
+372 RSKAAIRDALTQFDL
-387 ADVADVKPA
+387 ADVADVKPS

-526 HGGGSLS
+526 HGGGGLT
-533 VEESPAVAESP
+533 VEEGTSDSTISDNEPP
-544 AITIDNTSAAA
+544 AITAGDTPTAAQSSTDLPPPQPSPAADASASCEGGGYTATESATANEPPAIIADDTPTAA
-555 QSPAVLPPPSQRSAA
+555 QSPTVLPPPSQRSAA

-581 PASDVETSS
+581 
-590 DTTADE
+590 
-596 SPTAPAS
+596 
-603 PAILPPSPC
+603 
-612 GGGDGGGVR
+612 
-621 PHTADVHSSTDVGRP
+621 
-636 FMADI
+636 
-641 ENVGHKCPTYD
+641 
-652 TADETLTSV
+652 
-661 PRVTPPQPSPT
+661 
-672 GGGSLSVEEGAS
+672 
-684 GSPNSDG
+684 
-691 EPPAITI
+691 
-698 DNTPTA
+698 
-704 PASPAILPPPS
+704 
-715 QRSAAGEGWGG
+715 
-726 GSVRISSADVE
+726 SSADVE
-737 TSSTTTAN
+737 TSSATTAN

-750 APSPTELPPPPVGEG
+750 APSPAELPPPPVGEG
-765 WGGGSKKSSVASF
+765 GGGGSKQSSAASF
-778 MSAETASTTEEGLGG
+778 QSL
-793 GSDRVS
+793 
-799 ATEAET
+799 
-805 TSQETPAETTPRVPL
+805 
-820 VTPPQPSPTG
+820 
-830 GGGLTVEE
+830 
-838 SASAKAAAT
+838 
-847 LPPPQPSPAADAGAS
+847 
-862 CEGGGYSAEELIAAD
+862 
-877 EPPTTISDTPTTA
+877 
-890 QTPADLPPP
+890 
-899 PQRSAA
+899 
-905 GEGRGG
+905 RG
-911 GSAHI
+911 
-916 STADVE
+916 
-922 TSSTTTANEPPTV
+922 
-935 AQSPTVLPPPP
+935 
-946 VGEGWGG
+946 
-953 GSKPTSVASFLNDAI
+953 
-968 SVPETSS
+968 
-975 AEATATLPPPPPSP
+975 
-989 AADAGAS
+989 
-996 CEGGSYSFL
+996 
-1005 PWLATIRTFAIREG
+1005 WLATIRTFAIREG

-1049 DVGNLAFAVRDRDQ
+1049 DVGNLAFVVRDRDQ

-1079 FHPLPPLTADAD
+1079 FHQLPPLAADAD
-1091 IDTALESSSAKMIID
+1091 IDAVLESSSAKMIID
-1106 IPPSFGRDLL
+1106 IPPAFGRDLL
-1116 RGARPEIGFYLDGA
+1116 RGTRPEIGFYLDGA
-1130 ESFNAA
+1130 ESFNA
-1136 SLTGYIA
+1136 SNLTGYIA
-1143 SILGDYARDQARAH
+1143 SILGDYARDQAHAH
-1157 GIALPPDAAQLVPR
+1157 GIRLPPDAAQLVPR

-1263 ALLSGTLLMC
+1263 ALLTGTLLMC

-1340 TFTKG
+1340 TFVKG
-1345 LGYPELMR
+1345 LGYPDLVR
-1353 EHLILGS
+1353 EHFILGG
-1360 YYLLLLALATANL
+1360 YYLIILTLAVLNL

>member
-20 DDLSLTL
+20 NDLSLTL

-45 LLGLIAG
+45 LLALIAG
-52 VRAIQ
+52 VRRIQ
-57 HGELHVLG
+57 SGELHVLG
-65 GDMRQPAD
+65 GDMRKPAD
-73 RLALS
+73 RQALS

-113 GERRARIRR
+113 RERRARIAR
-122 LLDATGLAPFPDRA
+122 LLEATGLAPFPDRA

-220 NAPTREVMAGH
+220 NAPTRDVMAGH
-231 ADLEE
+231 ANLEE

-372 RGKAAIRDALTQFDL
+372 RSKAAIREALEQFDL
-387 ADVADVKPA
+387 VDVADVKPA

-501 LLDEAAQKHASAG
+501 LLDEAAQKEKAG
-514 TEFLPAPTPTLP
+514 ETPTA
-526 HGGGSLS
+526 S
-533 VEESPAVAESP
+533 
-544 AITIDNTSAAA
+544 
-555 QSPAVLPPPSQRSAA
+555 QSPAVLPPP
-570 GEGWGGGSARI
+570 
-581 PASDVETSS
+581 
-590 DTTADE
+590 
-596 SPTAPAS
+596 
-603 PAILPPSPC
+603 L
-612 GGGDGGGVR
+612 
-621 PHTADVHSSTDVGRP
+621 
-636 FMADI
+636 
-641 ENVGHKCPTYD
+641 
-652 TADETLTSV
+652 
-661 PRVTPPQPSPT
+661 
-672 GGGSLSVEEGAS
+672 
-684 GSPNSDG
+684 
-691 EPPAITI
+691 
-698 DNTPTA
+698 
-704 PASPAILPPPS
+704 

-737 TSSTTTAN
+737 TSAATTAN

-793 GSDRVS
+793 GSEHAPTTNAGLHSDTES
-799 ATEAET
+799 A
-805 TSQETPAETTPRVPL
+805 
-820 VTPPQPSPTG
+820 PPQAVNPSLPPPRPSPTG
-830 GGGLTVEE
+830 GGGFTVEE
-838 SASAKAAAT
+838 SASAEAAAT
-847 LPPPQPSPAADAGAS
+847 LPPPQPSPAADASAS
-862 CEGGGYSAEELIAAD
+862 CEGGGYTATESATANEPSAIIADDAPTAAQSPTVLPPPSQRSAVGEGWGGGSARISSAD
-877 EPPTTISDTPTTA
+877 VETSSATTANEPPTAAQSPTV
-890 QTPADLPPP
+890 QPPP
-899 PQRSAA
+899 SQRSAA
-905 GEGRGG
+905 GEGWGG
-911 GSAHI
+911 GSARI
-916 STADVE
+916 SSADVE
-922 TSSTTTANEPPTV
+922 TSSTTTANEPPT
-935 AQSPTVLPPPP
+935 AAAPATNPPPPP

-953 GSKPTSVASFLNDAI
+953 GSKPSRAASPL
-968 SVPETSS
+968 T
-975 AEATATLPPPPPSP
+975 
-989 AADAGAS
+989 
-996 CEGGSYSFL
+996 
-1005 PWLATIRTFAIREG
+1005 WLATIRTFAIREG

-1049 DVGNLAFAVRDRDQ
+1049 DVGQLAFAVRDHDQ

-1069 IVEYFAGSSQ
+1069 ITEYFSGSAN
-1079 FHPLPPLTADAD
+1079 FRALPPLTADAD
-1091 IDTALESSSAKMIID
+1091 IDTALESSTAKMIID

-1157 GIALPPDAAQLVPR
+1157 GIALPPDAARIVPR
-1171 FRYNPDFKSILAIAP
+1171 YRYNPDFKSILAIAP

-1237 AAMLSFLILYLM
+1237 AAMTSFLILYLM

-1263 ALLSGTLLMC
+1263 ALISGTFLMC
-1273 ATTTATGLLVSCFTR
+1273 CTTTATGLLVSCFTR

-1345 LGYPELMR
+1345 LGYPELIR

-1360 YYLLLLALATANL
+1360 YYLLLLALATLNL

>member
-20 DDLSLTL
+20 NDLSLTL

-45 LLGLIAG
+45 LLALIAG
-52 VRAIQ
+52 VRRIQ
-57 HGELHVLG
+57 SGELHVLG
-65 GDMRQPAD
+65 GDMRKPAD
-73 RLALS
+73 RQALS

-113 GERRARIRR
+113 RERRARIAR
-122 LLDATGLAPFPDRA
+122 LLEATGLAPFPDRA

-154 VHSPDLLILDEPTT
+154 VHAPDLLILDEPTT
-168 GVDPLSRRQFWALVR
+168 GVDPLSRRQFWALVA

-231 ADLEE
+231 TNLED

-259 PDPSLPPAIEAHH
+259 PDPRLPPAIEAHH

-283 DDVSFTIQQGE
+283 DNVSFTIQQGE

-358 QNLTLHARLYRLGA
+358 QNLALHARLYRLGA
-372 RGKAAIRDALTQFDL
+372 RSKAAIAEALAQFDL
-387 ADVADVKPA
+387 ADVADVKPS

-471 QGRVLAVGTPAELV
+471 QGRVLAIGTPAELV
-485 AQYQA
+485 AQYHA

-526 HGGGSLS
+526 HGGGGLT
-533 VEESPAVAESP
+533 VEEGTSDSTISDNEPP
-544 AITIDNTSAAA
+544 AITAGDTPTAAQSSTDLPPPQPSPAADASASCEGGGYTATESATANEPPAIIADDTPTAA
-555 QSPAVLPPPSQRSAA
+555 QSPTVLPPPSQRSAA

-581 PASDVETSS
+581 
-590 DTTADE
+590 
-596 SPTAPAS
+596 
-603 PAILPPSPC
+603 
-612 GGGDGGGVR
+612 
-621 PHTADVHSSTDVGRP
+621 
-636 FMADI
+636 
-641 ENVGHKCPTYD
+641 
-652 TADETLTSV
+652 
-661 PRVTPPQPSPT
+661 
-672 GGGSLSVEEGAS
+672 
-684 GSPNSDG
+684 
-691 EPPAITI
+691 
-698 DNTPTA
+698 
-704 PASPAILPPPS
+704 
-715 QRSAAGEGWGG
+715 
-726 GSVRISSADVE
+726 SSADVE
-737 TSSTTTAN
+737 TSSATTAN

-793 GSDRVS
+793 GSEHAPTTNAGLHSDTES
-799 ATEAET
+799 A
-805 TSQETPAETTPRVPL
+805 
-820 VTPPQPSPTG
+820 PPQAVNPSLPPPRPSPTG
-830 GGGLTVEE
+830 GGGFTVEE
-838 SASAKAAAT
+838 SASAEAAAT
-847 LPPPQPSPAADAGAS
+847 LPPPQPSPAADASAS
-862 CEGGGYSAEELIAAD
+862 CEGGGYTATESA
-877 EPPTTISDTPTTA
+877 
-890 QTPADLPPP
+890 
-899 PQRSAA
+899 
-905 GEGRGG
+905 
-911 GSAHI
+911 
-916 STADVE
+916 
-922 TSSTTTANEPPTV
+922 TANEPPAIIADDTPTA
-935 AQSPTVLPPPP
+935 AQSPTVLPPPSQRSAA
-946 VGEGWGG
+946 GEGWGG
-953 GSKPTSVASFLNDAI
+953 GSARI
-968 SVPETSS
+968 SSADVETSS
-975 AEATATLPPPPPSP
+975 ATTANEPPTAAPSPAELPPPPV
-989 AADAGAS
+989 G
-996 CEGGSYSFL
+996 EGGGGGSKQSSAASFQSL
-1005 PWLATIRTFAIREG
+1005 RGWLATIRTFAIREG

-1079 FHPLPPLTADAD
+1079 FHQLPPLAADAD
-1091 IDTALESSSAKMIID
+1091 IDAALESSSAKMVID
-1106 IPPSFGRDLL
+1106 IPPAFGRDLL

-1130 ESFNAA
+1130 ESFNA
-1136 SLTGYIA
+1136 SNLTGYIA
-1143 SILGDYARDQARAH
+1143 SILGDYARDQAHAH
-1157 GIALPPDAAQLVPR
+1157 GIRLPPDATQLVPR

-1340 TFTKG
+1340 TFVKG
-1345 LGYPELMR
+1345 LGYPDLVR

>member
-45 LLGLIAG
+45 LLALIAG
-52 VRAIQ
+52 VRRIQ
-57 HGELHVLG
+57 SGELHVLG
-65 GDMRQPAD
+65 GDMRKPAD
-73 RLALS
+73 RQALS

-113 GERRARIRR
+113 RERRARIAR
-122 LLDATGLAPFPDRA
+122 LLEATGLAPFPDRA

-154 VHSPDLLILDEPTT
+154 VHAPDLLILDEPTT
-168 GVDPLSRRQFWALVR
+168 GVDPLSRRQFWALVA

-231 ADLEE
+231 ANLEE

-259 PDPSLPPAIEAHH
+259 PDPRLPPAIEAHG

-283 DDVSFTIQQGE
+283 DNVSFTIQQGE

-358 QNLTLHARLYRLGA
+358 QNLALHARLYRLGA
-372 RGKAAIRDALTQFDL
+372 RSKAAIRDALTQFDL
-387 ADVADVKPA
+387 ADVADVKPS

-501 LLDEAAQKHASAG
+501 LLDEAAQKEKAG
-514 TEFLPAPTPTLP
+514 ETPT
-526 HGGGSLS
+526 
-533 VEESPAVAESP
+533 
-544 AITIDNTSAAA
+544 AA
-555 QSPAVLPPPSQRSAA
+555 QSPAVLPP
-570 GEGWGGGSARI
+570 
-581 PASDVETSS
+581 
-590 DTTADE
+590 
-596 SPTAPAS
+596 
-603 PAILPPSPC
+603 LP
-612 GGGDGGGVR
+612 V
-621 PHTADVHSSTDVGRP
+621 
-636 FMADI
+636 
-641 ENVGHKCPTYD
+641 
-652 TADETLTSV
+652 
-661 PRVTPPQPSPT
+661 
-672 GGGSLSVEEGAS
+672 
-684 GSPNSDG
+684 
-691 EPPAITI
+691 
-698 DNTPTA
+698 
-704 PASPAILPPPS
+704 
-715 QRSAAGEGWGG
+715 GEGWGG
-726 GSVRISSADVE
+726 GSVRTSSADVE
-737 TSSTTTAN
+737 TSSATTAN

-793 GSDRVS
+793 GSEHAPTTNAGLHSDTES
-799 ATEAET
+799 APPQAVNPSLPPPRPSPTGGGGFTVEESASAEAAAT
-805 TSQETPAETTPRVPL
+805 LP
-820 VTPPQPSPTG
+820 PPQPSPTG

-838 SASAKAAAT
+838 GTSDSTISDNEPPTIIASDTPTAAQSST
-847 LPPPQPSPAADAGAS
+847 DLPPPQPSPAADASAS
-862 CEGGGYSAEELIAAD
+862 CEGGGYTATESA
-877 EPPTTISDTPTTA
+877 
-890 QTPADLPPP
+890 
-899 PQRSAA
+899 
-905 GEGRGG
+905 
-911 GSAHI
+911 
-916 STADVE
+916 
-922 TSSTTTANEPPTV
+922 TANEPPAIIADDTPTA
-935 AQSPTVLPPPP
+935 AQSPTVLPPPSQRSAA
-946 VGEGWGG
+946 GEGWGG
-953 GSKPTSVASFLNDAI
+953 GSVRI
-968 SVPETSS
+968 SSANVETSS
-975 AEATATLPPPPPSP
+975 ATTANEPPTAAPPPAELPPPPV
-989 AADAGAS
+989 G
-996 CEGGSYSFL
+996 EGGGGGSKQSSAASFQSL
-1005 PWLATIRTFAIREG
+1005 RGWLATIRTFAIREG

-1049 DVGNLAFAVRDRDQ
+1049 DVGQLAFAVRDHDQ

-1069 IVEYFAGSSQ
+1069 ITEYFSGSAN
-1079 FHPLPPLTADAD
+1079 FRALPPLATDAD
-1091 IDTALESSSAKMIID
+1091 IDTALESSSAKMVID
-1106 IPPSFGRDLL
+1106 IPPGFGRDLL
-1116 RGARPEIGFYLDGA
+1116 RGNRPELGFYLDGA

-1136 SLTGYIA
+1136 SLNGYIM

-1157 GIALPPDAAQLVPR
+1157 GIALPPDAARMVPR
-1171 FRYNPDFKSILAIAP
+1171 YRYNPDFKSILAIAP

-1237 AAMLSFLILYLM
+1237 AAMTSFLILYLM

-1263 ALLSGTLLMC
+1263 ALISGTFLMC
-1273 ATTTATGLLVSCFTR
+1273 CTTTATGLLVSCFTR

-1360 YYLLLLALATANL
+1360 YYLLLLALATLNL

>member
-45 LLGLIAG
+45 LLALIAG
-52 VRAIQ
+52 VRRIQ
-57 HGELHVLG
+57 SGALHVLG
-65 GDMRQPAD
+65 GDMRKPAD
-73 RLALS
+73 RQALS

-113 GERRARIRR
+113 RERRARIAR
-122 LLDATGLAPFPDRA
+122 LLEATGLAPFPDRA

-154 VHSPDLLILDEPTT
+154 VHAPDLLILDEPTT
-168 GVDPLSRRQFWALVR
+168 GVDPLSRRQFWALVA

-231 ADLEE
+231 ASLEE

-259 PDPSLPPAIEAHH
+259 PDPRLPPAIEAHH

-283 DDVSFTIQQGE
+283 DDVSFTIEQGE

-358 QNLTLHARLYRLGA
+358 QNLALHARLYRLGA
-372 RGKAAIRDALTQFDL
+372 RSKAAIRDALVQFEL
-387 ADVADVKPA
+387 TDVADVKPA

-501 LLDEAAQKHASAG
+501 LLDEAAQKEKAG
-514 TEFLPAPTPTLP
+514 ETPT
-526 HGGGSLS
+526 
-533 VEESPAVAESP
+533 
-544 AITIDNTSAAA
+544 AAP
-555 QSPAVLPPPSQRSAA
+555 SPAVLPPP
-570 GEGWGGGSARI
+570 
-581 PASDVETSS
+581 
-590 DTTADE
+590 
-596 SPTAPAS
+596 
-603 PAILPPSPC
+603 L
-612 GGGDGGGVR
+612 
-621 PHTADVHSSTDVGRP
+621 
-636 FMADI
+636 
-641 ENVGHKCPTYD
+641 
-652 TADETLTSV
+652 
-661 PRVTPPQPSPT
+661 
-672 GGGSLSVEEGAS
+672 
-684 GSPNSDG
+684 
-691 EPPAITI
+691 
-698 DNTPTA
+698 
-704 PASPAILPPPS
+704 

-726 GSVRISSADVE
+726 GSVCTSSADVE
-737 TSSTTTAN
+737 TSSAPTAN

-750 APSPTELPPPPVGEG
+750 APSPTDLPPPPVGAG

-778 MSAETASTTEEGLGG
+778 MSAETASTTEEGLEGGSEHAPTTNAGLHSDTESAPPQAVNPSLPPPRPSPAADASASCEGG
-793 GSDRVS
+793 GYTATES
-799 ATEAET
+799 ATANEPPAIIADD
-805 TSQETPAETTPRVPL
+805 TPT
-820 VTPPQPSPTG
+820 
-830 GGGLTVEE
+830 
-838 SASAKAAAT
+838 AAQSST
-847 LPPPQPSPAADAGAS
+847 DLPPPQPSPAADASAS
-862 CEGGGYSAEELIAAD
+862 CEGGGYTATESA
-877 EPPTTISDTPTTA
+877 
-890 QTPADLPPP
+890 
-899 PQRSAA
+899 
-905 GEGRGG
+905 
-911 GSAHI
+911 
-916 STADVE
+916 
-922 TSSTTTANEPPTV
+922 TANEPPAIVTGDTPTA
-935 AQSPTVLPPPP
+935 AQSPTVLPPPSQRSAA
-946 VGEGWGG
+946 GEGWGG
-953 GSKPTSVASFLNDAI
+953 GSARI
-968 SVPETSS
+968 SSADVETSS
-975 AEATATLPPPPPSP
+975 ATTANEPPTAAPSPAELPPPPV
-989 AADAGAS
+989 G
-996 CEGGSYSFL
+996 EGGGGGSKQSSAASFQSL
-1005 PWLATIRTFAIREG
+1005 RGWLATIRTFAIREG

-1079 FHPLPPLTADAD
+1079 FHQLPPLAADAD
-1091 IDTALESSSAKMIID
+1091 IDTALESSSAKMVID

-1143 SILGDYARDQARAH
+1143 SILGDYARDQAHAH
-1157 GIALPPDAAQLVPR
+1157 GIRLPPDAAQLVPR

-1263 ALLSGTLLMC
+1263 ALLTGTLLMC

-1340 TFTKG
+1340 TFVKG
-1345 LGYPELMR
+1345 LGYPDLVR
-1353 EHLILGS
+1353 EHFILGG
-1360 YYLLLLALATANL
+1360 YYLIILTLAVLNL

>member
-1 MTALTISHLT
+1 MTALSIEHLT

-45 LLGLIAG
+45 LLALIAG
-52 VRAIQ
+52 VRRIQ
-57 HGELHVLG
+57 SGELHVLG

-73 RLALS
+73 RQALS

-113 GERRARIRR
+113 RERRARIAR
-122 LLDATGLAPFPDRA
+122 LLEATGLAPFPDRA

-154 VHSPDLLILDEPTT
+154 VHAPDLLILDEPTT
-168 GVDPLSRRQFWALVR
+168 GVDPLSRRQFWALVH
-183 DLQRETA
+183 DLQQETA

-231 ADLEE
+231 ANLEE

-259 PDPSLPPAIEAHH
+259 PDPRLPPAIEAHH

-283 DDVSFTIQQGE
+283 DNVSFTIQQGE

-358 QNLTLHARLYRLGA
+358 QNLALHARLYRLGA
-372 RGKAAIRDALTQFDL
+372 RGKAAIKEALEQFDL
-387 ADVADVKPA
+387 VDVADTKPA

-526 HGGGSLS
+526 HGGGGLT
-533 VEESPAVAESP
+533 VEEGTSDSTISDNEPP
-544 AITIDNTSAAA
+544 AITAGDTPTAA
-555 QSPAVLPPPSQRSAA
+555 QSSTDLPPPQPSPAADASASCEGGGYTATESATANEPPAIIADDTPAAAPSPTVLPPPSQRSAA

-581 PASDVETSS
+581 SSADVETSS
-590 DTTADE
+590 ATTANE
-596 SPTAPAS
+596 PPTAAQSPT
-603 PAILPPSPC
+603 
-612 GGGDGGGVR
+612 V
-621 PHTADVHSSTDVGRP
+621 
-636 FMADI
+636 
-641 ENVGHKCPTYD
+641 
-652 TADETLTSV
+652 
-661 PRVTPPQPSPT
+661 Q
-672 GGGSLSVEEGAS
+672 
-684 GSPNSDG
+684 
-691 EPPAITI
+691 
-698 DNTPTA
+698 
-704 PASPAILPPPS
+704 PPPS

-737 TSSTTTAN
+737 TSSATTAN
-745 EPPTA
+745 ELPTA
-750 APSPTELPPPPVGEG
+750 APSPAELPPPPVGEG
-765 WGGGSKKSSVASF
+765 GGGGSKQSSAASF
-778 MSAETASTTEEGLGG
+778 QSL
-793 GSDRVS
+793 
-799 ATEAET
+799 
-805 TSQETPAETTPRVPL
+805 
-820 VTPPQPSPTG
+820 
-830 GGGLTVEE
+830 
-838 SASAKAAAT
+838 
-847 LPPPQPSPAADAGAS
+847 
-862 CEGGGYSAEELIAAD
+862 
-877 EPPTTISDTPTTA
+877 
-890 QTPADLPPP
+890 
-899 PQRSAA
+899 
-905 GEGRGG
+905 RG
-911 GSAHI
+911 
-916 STADVE
+916 
-922 TSSTTTANEPPTV
+922 
-935 AQSPTVLPPPP
+935 
-946 VGEGWGG
+946 
-953 GSKPTSVASFLNDAI
+953 
-968 SVPETSS
+968 
-975 AEATATLPPPPPSP
+975 
-989 AADAGAS
+989 
-996 CEGGSYSFL
+996 
-1005 PWLATIRTFAIREG
+1005 WLATIRTFAIREG

-1079 FHPLPPLTADAD
+1079 FHQLPPLTADAD
-1091 IDTALESSSAKMIID
+1091 IDTALESSSAKMVID
-1106 IPPSFGRDLL
+1106 IPPAFGRDLL
-1116 RGARPEIGFYLDGA
+1116 RGTRPEIGFYLDGA
-1130 ESFNAA
+1130 ESFNA
-1136 SLTGYIA
+1136 SNLTGYIA
-1143 SILGDYARDQARAH
+1143 SILGDYARDQAHAH
-1157 GIALPPDAAQLVPR
+1157 GIRLPPDAAQLVPR

-1237 AAMLSFLILYLM
+1237 SAMLSFLILYLM

-1263 ALLSGTLLMC
+1263 ALLTGTLLMC

-1340 TFTKG
+1340 TFVKG
-1345 LGYPELMR
+1345 LGYPDLVR
-1353 EHLILGS
+1353 EHFILGG
-1360 YYLLLLALATANL
+1360 YYLIILTLAVLNL

>member
-20 DDLSLTL
+20 NDLSLTL

-45 LLGLIAG
+45 LLALIAG
-52 VRAIQ
+52 VRRIQ
-57 HGELHVLG
+57 SGELHVLG
-65 GDMRQPAD
+65 GDMRKPAD
-73 RLALS
+73 RQALS

-113 GERRARIRR
+113 RERRARIAR
-122 LLDATGLAPFPDRA
+122 LLEATGLAPFPDRA

-154 VHSPDLLILDEPTT
+154 VHAPDLLILDEPTT
-168 GVDPLSRRQFWALVR
+168 GVDPLSRRQFWALVA

-231 ADLEE
+231 TNLED

-259 PDPSLPPAIEAHH
+259 ADPSLPPAIEAHG

-283 DDVSFTIQQGE
+283 DNVSFTIQQGE

-358 QNLTLHARLYRLGA
+358 QNLALHTRLYRLGA
-372 RGKAAIRDALTQFDL
+372 RSKAAIRDALTQFDL

-501 LLDEAAQKHASAG
+501 LLDEAAQKEKAG
-514 TEFLPAPTPTLP
+514 ETPTA
-526 HGGGSLS
+526 S
-533 VEESPAVAESP
+533 
-544 AITIDNTSAAA
+544 
-555 QSPAVLPPPSQRSAA
+555 QSPAVLPPP
-570 GEGWGGGSARI
+570 
-581 PASDVETSS
+581 
-590 DTTADE
+590 
-596 SPTAPAS
+596 
-603 PAILPPSPC
+603 L
-612 GGGDGGGVR
+612 
-621 PHTADVHSSTDVGRP
+621 
-636 FMADI
+636 
-641 ENVGHKCPTYD
+641 
-652 TADETLTSV
+652 
-661 PRVTPPQPSPT
+661 
-672 GGGSLSVEEGAS
+672 
-684 GSPNSDG
+684 
-691 EPPAITI
+691 
-698 DNTPTA
+698 
-704 PASPAILPPPS
+704 

-737 TSSTTTAN
+737 TSAATTAN

-793 GSDRVS
+793 GSEHAPTTNAGLHSDTES
-799 ATEAET
+799 A
-805 TSQETPAETTPRVPL
+805 
-820 VTPPQPSPTG
+820 PPQAVIPSLPRPSPTG

-838 SASAKAAAT
+838 GTSDSTISDNEPPAITAGDTPTAAQSST
-847 LPPPQPSPAADAGAS
+847 DLPPPQPSPAADASAS
-862 CEGGGYSAEELIAAD
+862 CEGGGYTAAESATAN
-877 EPPTTISDTPTTA
+877 EPPAIIADDTPAAA
-890 QTPADLPPP
+890 QSPTVQPPP
-899 PQRSAA
+899 SQRSAA
-905 GEGRGG
+905 GEGWG
-911 GSAHI
+911 GSSARI
-916 STADVE
+916 SSADVE
-922 TSSTTTANEPPTV
+922 TSSATTANEPPT
-935 AQSPTVLPPPP
+935 AAPSPAELPPPP
-946 VGEGWGG
+946 VGEGGGG
-953 GSKPTSVASFLNDAI
+953 GSKQSSAASFQSLR
-968 SVPETSS
+968 
-975 AEATATLPPPPPSP
+975 
-989 AADAGAS
+989 G
-996 CEGGSYSFL
+996 
-1005 PWLATIRTFAIREG
+1005 WLATIRTFAIREG

-1069 IVEYFAGSSQ
+1069 ITEYFSGSPH
-1079 FHPLPPLTADAD
+1079 FRELPPLAADAD
-1091 IDTALESSSAKMIID
+1091 IDAALESSSAKMVID
-1106 IPPSFGRDLL
+1106 IPPAFGRDLL

-1130 ESFNAA
+1130 ESFNA
-1136 SLTGYIA
+1136 SNLTGYIA
-1143 SILGDYARDQARAH
+1143 SILGDYARDQAHAH
-1157 GIALPPDAAQLVPR
+1157 GIRLPPDAAQLVPR

-1263 ALLSGTLLMC
+1263 ALLTGTLLMC

-1340 TFTKG
+1340 TFVKG
-1345 LGYPELMR
+1345 LGYPDLVR
-1353 EHLILGS
+1353 EHFILGG
-1360 YYLLLLALATANL
+1360 YYLIILTLAVLNL

>member
-20 DDLSLTL
+20 NDLSLTL

-45 LLGLIAG
+45 LLALIAG
-52 VRAIQ
+52 VRRIQ
-57 HGELHVLG
+57 SGELHVLG
-65 GDMRQPAD
+65 GDMRKPAD
-73 RLALS
+73 RQALS

-113 GERRARIRR
+113 RERRARIAR
-122 LLDATGLAPFPDRA
+122 LLEATGLAPFPDRA

-154 VHSPDLLILDEPTT
+154 VHAPDLLILDEPTT
-168 GVDPLSRRQFWALVR
+168 GVDPLSRRQFWALVA

-231 ADLEE
+231 ANLEE

-259 PDPSLPPAIEAHH
+259 ADPRLPPAIEAHG

-283 DDVSFTIQQGE
+283 DNVSFTIQQGE

-358 QNLTLHARLYRLGA
+358 QNLALHARLYRLGA
-372 RGKAAIRDALTQFDL
+372 RSKAAIKEGLEQFDL
-387 ADVADVKPA
+387 VDVADTKPA

-501 LLDEAAQKHASAG
+501 LLDEAAQKEKAG
-514 TEFLPAPTPTLP
+514 EMATT
-526 HGGGSLS
+526 
-533 VEESPAVAESP
+533 
-544 AITIDNTSAAA
+544 A
-555 QSPAVLPPPSQRSAA
+555 QSPAVLPPP
-570 GEGWGGGSARI
+570 
-581 PASDVETSS
+581 
-590 DTTADE
+590 
-596 SPTAPAS
+596 
-603 PAILPPSPC
+603 L
-612 GGGDGGGVR
+612 
-621 PHTADVHSSTDVGRP
+621 
-636 FMADI
+636 
-641 ENVGHKCPTYD
+641 
-652 TADETLTSV
+652 
-661 PRVTPPQPSPT
+661 
-672 GGGSLSVEEGAS
+672 
-684 GSPNSDG
+684 
-691 EPPAITI
+691 
-698 DNTPTA
+698 
-704 PASPAILPPPS
+704 

-726 GSVRISSADVE
+726 GSVRTSSADVE
-737 TSSTTTAN
+737 TSSATTAN

-765 WGGGSKKSSVASF
+765 GGGGSKKSSVASF
-778 MSAETASTTEEGLGG
+778 MSAETASTTEEGLEGGSEHAPTTNAGLHSDTESAPPQGVNPSLPPPRPSPTGG
-793 GSDRVS
+793 GGFTVEES
-799 ATEAET
+799 ASAEAAAT
-805 TSQETPAETTPRVPL
+805 LP
-820 VTPPQPSPTG
+820 PPQPSPTG

-838 SASAKAAAT
+838 GTSDSTISDNEPPAITAGDTPTAAQSST
-847 LPPPQPSPAADAGAS
+847 DLPPPQPSPAADASAS
-862 CEGGGYSAEELIAAD
+862 CEGGGYTATESA
-877 EPPTTISDTPTTA
+877 
-890 QTPADLPPP
+890 
-899 PQRSAA
+899 
-905 GEGRGG
+905 
-911 GSAHI
+911 
-916 STADVE
+916 
-922 TSSTTTANEPPTV
+922 TANEPPAIIADDTPTA
-935 AQSPTVLPPPP
+935 AQSPTVLPPPSQRSAA
-946 VGEGWGG
+946 GEGWGG
-953 GSKPTSVASFLNDAI
+953 SSARI
-968 SVPETSS
+968 SSADVETSS
-975 AEATATLPPPPPSP
+975 ATTANEPPTAAPSPAELPPPPV
-989 AADAGAS
+989 G
-996 CEGGSYSFL
+996 EGGGGGSKQSSAASFQSL
-1005 PWLATIRTFAIREG
+1005 RGWLATIRTFAIREG

-1079 FHPLPPLTADAD
+1079 FHQLPPLAADAD
-1091 IDTALESSSAKMIID
+1091 IDTALESSAAKMIID
-1106 IPPSFGRDLL
+1106 IPPAFGRDLL
-1116 RGARPEIGFYLDGA
+1116 RGTRPEIGFYLDGA
-1130 ESFNAA
+1130 ESFNA
-1136 SLTGYIA
+1136 SNLTGYIA
-1143 SILGDYARDQARAH
+1143 SILGDYARDQAHAH
-1157 GIALPPDAAQLVPR
+1157 GIRLPPDAAQLVPR

-1263 ALLSGTLLMC
+1263 ALLTGTLLMC

-1340 TFTKG
+1340 TFVKG
-1345 LGYPELMR
+1345 LGYPDLVR
-1353 EHLILGS
+1353 EHFILGG
-1360 YYLLLLALATANL
+1360 YYLIILTLAVLNL

>member
-20 DDLSLTL
+20 NDLSLTL

-45 LLGLIAG
+45 LLALIAG
-52 VRAIQ
+52 VRRIQ
-57 HGELHVLG
+57 SGELHVLG
-65 GDMRQPAD
+65 GDMRKPAD
-73 RLALS
+73 RQALS

-113 GERRARIRR
+113 RERRARIAR
-122 LLDATGLAPFPDRA
+122 LLEATGLAPFPDRA

-154 VHSPDLLILDEPTT
+154 VHAPDLLILDEPTT
-168 GVDPLSRRQFWALVR
+168 GVDPLSRRQFWALVA

-231 ADLEE
+231 TNLED

-259 PDPSLPPAIEAHH
+259 ADPSLPPAIEAHG

-283 DDVSFTIQQGE
+283 DNVNFTIQQGE

-358 QNLTLHARLYRLGA
+358 QNLALHARLYRLGA
-372 RGKAAIRDALTQFDL
+372 RSKAAIRDALTQFDL
-387 ADVADVKPA
+387 ADVADVKPS

-501 LLDEAAQKHASAG
+501 LLDEAAQKEKAG
-514 TEFLPAPTPTLP
+514 ETPT
-526 HGGGSLS
+526 
-533 VEESPAVAESP
+533 
-544 AITIDNTSAAA
+544 AA
-555 QSPAVLPPPSQRSAA
+555 QSPTVQPPPSQRSAA

-581 PASDVETSS
+581 
-590 DTTADE
+590 
-596 SPTAPAS
+596 
-603 PAILPPSPC
+603 
-612 GGGDGGGVR
+612 
-621 PHTADVHSSTDVGRP
+621 
-636 FMADI
+636 
-641 ENVGHKCPTYD
+641 
-652 TADETLTSV
+652 
-661 PRVTPPQPSPT
+661 
-672 GGGSLSVEEGAS
+672 
-684 GSPNSDG
+684 
-691 EPPAITI
+691 
-698 DNTPTA
+698 
-704 PASPAILPPPS
+704 
-715 QRSAAGEGWGG
+715 
-726 GSVRISSADVE
+726 SSADVE
-737 TSSTTTAN
+737 TSSATTAN

-793 GSDRVS
+793 GSEHAPTTNAGLHSDTES
-799 ATEAET
+799 APLQAVNPSLPPPRPSPTGGGGFTVEESASAEAAAT
-805 TSQETPAETTPRVPL
+805 LP
-820 VTPPQPSPTG
+820 PPQPSPTG

-838 SASAKAAAT
+838 GTSDSTISDNEPPTIIASDTPTTAQSST
-847 LPPPQPSPAADAGAS
+847 DLPPPQPSPAADASAS
-862 CEGGGYSAEELIAAD
+862 CEGGGYTATESA
-877 EPPTTISDTPTTA
+877 
-890 QTPADLPPP
+890 
-899 PQRSAA
+899 
-905 GEGRGG
+905 
-911 GSAHI
+911 
-916 STADVE
+916 
-922 TSSTTTANEPPTV
+922 TANEPPAIIADDTPTA
-935 AQSPTVLPPPP
+935 AQSPTVLPPPSQRSAA
-946 VGEGWGG
+946 GEGWGG
-953 GSKPTSVASFLNDAI
+953 GSARI
-968 SVPETSS
+968 SSADVETSS
-975 AEATATLPPPPPSP
+975 VTTANEPPTAAPSPAELPPPPV
-989 AADAGAS
+989 G
-996 CEGGSYSFL
+996 EGGGGGSKQSSAASFQSL
-1005 PWLATIRTFAIREG
+1005 RGWLATIRTFAIREG

-1069 IVEYFAGSSQ
+1069 ITEYFSGSPHFRELS
-1079 FHPLPPLTADAD
+1079 PLAADAD
-1091 IDTALESSSAKMIID
+1091 IDAALESSSAKMVID
-1106 IPPSFGRDLL
+1106 IPPAFGRDLL
-1116 RGARPEIGFYLDGA
+1116 RGTRPEIGFYLDGA
-1130 ESFNAA
+1130 ESFNA
-1136 SLTGYIA
+1136 SNLTGYIA
-1143 SILGDYARDQARAH
+1143 SILGDYARDQAHAH
-1157 GIALPPDAAQLVPR
+1157 GIRLPPDAAQLVPR

-1263 ALLSGTLLMC
+1263 ALLTGTLLMC

-1345 LGYPELMR
+1345 LGYPDLVR
-1353 EHLILGS
+1353 EHLILGG
-1360 YYLLLLALATANL
+1360 YYLIILTLAVLNL

>member
-45 LLGLIAG
+45 LLALIAG
-52 VRAIQ
+52 VRRIQ
-57 HGELHVLG
+57 SGELHVLG
-65 GDMRQPAD
+65 GDMRKPAD
-73 RLALS
+73 RQALS

-113 GERRARIRR
+113 RERRARIAR
-122 LLDATGLAPFPDRA
+122 LLEATGLAPFPDRA

-154 VHSPDLLILDEPTT
+154 VHAPDLLILDEPTT
-168 GVDPLSRRQFWALVR
+168 GVDPLSRRQFWALVA

-231 ADLEE
+231 ANLED

-247 QGTGGLDLTPFV
+247 QGTGGLELTPFV
-259 PDPSLPPAIEAHH
+259 ADPSLPPAIEAHG

-283 DDVSFTIQQGE
+283 DNVSFTIQQGE

-358 QNLTLHARLYRLGA
+358 QNLALHARLYRLGA
-372 RGKAAIRDALTQFDL
+372 RSKAAIRDALTQFDL
-387 ADVADVKPA
+387 ADVADVNPS

-501 LLDEAAQKHASAG
+501 LLDEAAQKEKAG
-514 TEFLPAPTPTLP
+514 ETPT
-526 HGGGSLS
+526 
-533 VEESPAVAESP
+533 
-544 AITIDNTSAAA
+544 AA
-555 QSPAVLPPPSQRSAA
+555 QSLAVLPPP
-570 GEGWGGGSARI
+570 
-581 PASDVETSS
+581 
-590 DTTADE
+590 
-596 SPTAPAS
+596 
-603 PAILPPSPC
+603 L
-612 GGGDGGGVR
+612 
-621 PHTADVHSSTDVGRP
+621 
-636 FMADI
+636 
-641 ENVGHKCPTYD
+641 
-652 TADETLTSV
+652 
-661 PRVTPPQPSPT
+661 
-672 GGGSLSVEEGAS
+672 
-684 GSPNSDG
+684 
-691 EPPAITI
+691 
-698 DNTPTA
+698 
-704 PASPAILPPPS
+704 

-726 GSVRISSADVE
+726 GSVRTSSADVE
-737 TSSTTTAN
+737 TSSATTAN

-765 WGGGSKKSSVASF
+765 GGGGSKQSSAASF
-778 MSAETASTTEEGLGG
+778 QSL
-793 GSDRVS
+793 
-799 ATEAET
+799 
-805 TSQETPAETTPRVPL
+805 
-820 VTPPQPSPTG
+820 
-830 GGGLTVEE
+830 
-838 SASAKAAAT
+838 
-847 LPPPQPSPAADAGAS
+847 
-862 CEGGGYSAEELIAAD
+862 
-877 EPPTTISDTPTTA
+877 
-890 QTPADLPPP
+890 
-899 PQRSAA
+899 
-905 GEGRGG
+905 RG
-911 GSAHI
+911 
-916 STADVE
+916 
-922 TSSTTTANEPPTV
+922 
-935 AQSPTVLPPPP
+935 
-946 VGEGWGG
+946 
-953 GSKPTSVASFLNDAI
+953 
-968 SVPETSS
+968 
-975 AEATATLPPPPPSP
+975 
-989 AADAGAS
+989 
-996 CEGGSYSFL
+996 
-1005 PWLATIRTFAIREG
+1005 WLATIRTFAIREG

-1069 IVEYFAGSSQ
+1069 ITEYFSGSPH
-1079 FHPLPPLTADAD
+1079 FRELPPLAADAD
-1091 IDTALESSSAKMIID
+1091 IDAALESSSAKMVID
-1106 IPPSFGRDLL
+1106 IPPAFGRDLL

-1130 ESFNAA
+1130 ESFNA
-1136 SLTGYIA
+1136 SNLTGYIA
-1143 SILGDYARDQARAH
+1143 SILGDYARDQAHAH
-1157 GIALPPDAAQLVPR
+1157 GIRLPPDAAQLVPR

-1340 TFTKG
+1340 TFVKG
-1345 LGYPELMR
+1345 LGYPDLVR
-1353 EHLILGS
+1353 EHFILGG
-1360 YYLLLLALATANL
+1360 YYLIILTLAVLNL